1 MNKTFLEYVAEDIIS
16 KYGTDLSRIAVVFPN
31 KRAALF
37 LNEHLARLAGQPVW
51 SPAYITIS
59 DLFRQHTDLKTADP
73 IKLICD
79 IHKSFTKC
87 TGIDETLDHFYGW
100 GQLLL
105 ADFDDIDKNM
115 ADADSIFCNLKDI
128 HELDDISYLDD
139 EQKEMLARFFANF
152 SDDIDSEL
160 KKRFLSLWSHFG
172 DIYHDYN
179 RRLTE
184 QGIGY
189 EGAIYRKV
197 ANEQTL
203 HLKYDKYLFVGFN
216 LLQKVE
222 RLLFSRLMKE
232 DKAKFYWDFDEYYM
246 PSPSPLPSGGA
257 PVGGY
262 GIPAIPTQPTCSV
275 GGYGIPAIPTQPTC
289 SVGALPG
296 GYGIPA
302 IPTQPTCS
310 VGALPG
316 GALVSSAPTNL
327 NLADFPNELDNTD
340 PDIYANMRRP
350 KRIRFISSPTENA
363 QARFAS
369 NWLLENH
376 RYRAGRKTAVVMCDE
391 SILLPLMHSLPPEAD
406 KVNIT
411 SGFPL
416 AMTPVASLVMLLF
429 DLYTLGLRKKGTT
442 LNPHYL
448 KKLMAHPYAH
458 HLKGVHL
465 SQVHQEEVHQPNSPS
480 HHLTISTPHHLT
492 TSTILHHIATLIK
505 QVGIA
510 TKPEGDPLTQESVF
524 RMYTILNRLATLADS
539 GDLLVDNTTLR
550 RLVSQLVST
559 SSIPFHGEPVVGVQI
574 MGVLET
580 RNIDFDHLLLLS
592 CNEGNMPK
600 GVNDSSFI
608 PYTIRKAHHLTTID
622 NKVALYS
629 YYFHRLLQRAR
640 DITIAYN
647 NTTDNGHTGEMSR
660 FMLQLLVESGQKIN
674 HYTLT
679 AKNHPTPLMPK
690 PIQKDEA
697 TLSKLQQITRLS
709 PSALNTYIRCPLAFY
724 YQYIAH
730 IQEPHPDPETI
741 DNRLFGNIFHRA
753 AYLIYKDITDRSPL
767 IEKAHIQAYLSN
779 RTLLANVVDRAFQ
792 AEQCTPNNGLQIINR
807 EVIIQYITKLLK
819 IDQQLCPFSI
829 LAMEEE
835 AKVYTTLSFTIPSE
849 GALVGGYGIPAIP
862 TQPTCSVGALKG
874 GALVGGYGIPA
885 IPTQPTC
892 SVGALKGGALKGG
905 ALVSSAPKTSAPKTS
920 APKTSAP
927 GKQYN
932 LTIGGIIDRLDIL
945 TDRQTGKPRIRVVD
959 YKTGNQ
965 PSSPIKNIDEI
976 FDPNNIRTK
985 HSNYYLQA
993 ILYSLIVSRSKRW
1006 NPAGHPVSPALLFIK
1021 QAPATDYDPTLL
1033 IDKHPISDVTVY
1045 EEEFLTKLKHT
1056 LADIYSPDT
1065 PFTPTDDRKKCEL
1078 CPYRMLCGL

>member
-1 MNKTFLEYVAEDIIS
+1 MNKTFLEYVAEDIIG

-37 LNEHLARLAGQPVW
+37 LNEHLARIAGQPVW

-59 DLFRQHTDLKTADP
+59 DLFRQHTDLKPADP

-87 TGIDETLDHFYGW
+87 TGISETLDHFYGW

-139 EQKEMLARFFANF
+139 EQKEMLKRFFANF
-152 SDDIDSEL
+152 SDDIESEL

-197 ANEQTL
+197 ASEETL

-216 LLQKVE
+216 LIQKVE
-222 RLLFSRLMKE
+222 RVLFSRLMKE
-232 DKAKFYWDFDEYYM
+232 GKAKFYWDFDEYYM
-246 PSPSPLPSGGA
+246 PTARAQQSA
-257 PVGGY
+257 
-262 GIPAIPTQPTCSV
+262 SV
-275 GGYGIPAIPTQPTC
+275 PNNTASFAAYLT
-289 SVGALPG
+289 
-296 GYGIPA
+296 
-302 IPTQPTCS
+302 
-310 VGALPG
+310 
-316 GALVSSAPTNL
+316 
-327 NLADFPNELDNTD
+327 DFPNELDNTNR
-340 PDIYANMRRP
+340 DIYANMRRP

-369 NWLLENH
+369 NWLLEND
-376 RYRAGRKTAVVMCDE
+376 RYKAGRKTAVVMCDE
-391 SILLPLMHSLPPEAD
+391 SILLPIMHSLPPEAD

-429 DLYTLGLRKKGTT
+429 DLYTLGLRNKGTAF
-442 LNPHYL
+442 NPHYL
-448 KKLMAHPYAH
+448 KKLMAHPYAR
-458 HLKGVHL
+458 HLHEMHLNGVHSKGVHL
-465 SQVHQEEVHQPNSPS
+465 SQVHQEGSAALLQ
-480 HHLTISTPHHLT
+480 
-492 TSTILHHIATLIK
+492 HIATLVK

-510 TKPEGDPLTQESVF
+510 TKQEGDALTQESVF
-524 RMYTILNRLATLADS
+524 RMFTILNRLAALADS

-550 RLVSQLVST
+550 RLVSQLVGAA
-559 SSIPFHGEPVVGVQI
+559 SIPFHGEPVIGVQI

-580 RNIDFDHLLLLS
+580 RNIDFDNVLLLS

-608 PYTIRKAHHLTTID
+608 PYSIRKAHGLTTID
-622 NKVALYS
+622 NKVAIYS
-629 YYFHRLLQRAR
+629 YYFHRLLQRAG

-647 NTTDNGHTGEMSR
+647 NSTDNGHTGEMSR
-660 FMLQLLVESGQKIN
+660 FMLQLLVESGQKID
-674 HYTLT
+674 HYSLT
-679 AKNHPTPLMPK
+679 AKNQPSPLMPK
-690 PIQKDEA
+690 AIEKDETA
-697 TLSKLQQITRLS
+697 LSKLEEMSRLS
-709 PSALNTYIRCPLAFY
+709 PSAINTYIRCKLAFY

-730 IQEPHPDPETI
+730 IKEPDSDPETI
-741 DNRLFGNIFHRA
+741 DNRMFGNIFHRA
-753 AYLIYKDITDRSPL
+753 AYLIYKDITDHSPV

-779 RTLLANVVDRAFQ
+779 RKLLASVVDRAF
-792 AEQCTPNNGLQIINR
+792 EEEECKTNNGLQIINR
-807 EVIIQYITKLLK
+807 EVIIEYITKLLK

-835 AKVYTTLSFTIPSE
+835 AKVYTQLSFTIPS
-849 GALVGGYGIPAIP
+849 
-862 TQPTCSVGALKG
+862 
-874 GALVGGYGIPA
+874 
-885 IPTQPTC
+885 
-892 SVGALKGGALKGG
+892 GGALKGG
-905 ALVSSAPKTSAPKTS
+905 ALVSSAPDKH
-920 APKTSAP
+920 
-927 GKQYN
+927 YN
-932 LTIGGIIDRLDIL
+932 LTIGGIIDRLDAV
-945 TDRQTGKPRIRVVD
+945 TDKQTGKRRIRVVD
-959 YKTGNQ
+959 YKTGNK
-965 PSSPIKNIDEI
+965 PSSAIKSIEEVFDPKNIAS
-976 FDPNNIRTK
+976 K
-985 HSNYYLQA
+985 HSNYFLQA
-993 ILYSLIVSRSKRW
+993 ILYSLIVSRSKEW
-1006 NPAGHPVSPALLFIK
+1006 NAANDPVSPALLFIK
-1021 QAPATDYDPTLL
+1021 QAATNDYDPTLC

-1045 EEEFLTKLKHT
+1045 EEEFLTKLKET
-1056 LADIYSPDT
+1056 VADMYSPDAA
-1065 PFTPTDDRKKCEL
+1065 FTPTDDRKKCEL

>member
-1 MNKTFLEYVAEDIIS
+1 MNKTFLEYVAEDIIG

-37 LNEHLARLAGQPVW
+37 LNEHLARIAGQPVW

-59 DLFRQHTDLKTADP
+59 DLFRQHTDLKPADP

-139 EQKEMLARFFANF
+139 EQKEMLKRFFANF

-197 ANEQTL
+197 ASEETL

-216 LLQKVE
+216 LIQKVE
-222 RLLFSRLMKE
+222 RVLFSRLMKE
-232 DKAKFYWDFDEYYM
+232 GKAKFYWDFDEYYM
-246 PSPSPLPSGGA
+246 PTARAQQSA
-257 PVGGY
+257 
-262 GIPAIPTQPTCSV
+262 SV
-275 GGYGIPAIPTQPTC
+275 PNNTASFAAYLT
-289 SVGALPG
+289 
-296 GYGIPA
+296 
-302 IPTQPTCS
+302 
-310 VGALPG
+310 
-316 GALVSSAPTNL
+316 
-327 NLADFPNELDNTD
+327 DFPNELDNTD
-340 PDIYANMRRP
+340 RDIYANMRRP

-369 NWLLENH
+369 NWLLENE
-376 RYRAGRKTAVVMCDE
+376 RYKAGRKTAVVMCDE
-391 SILLPLMHSLPPEAD
+391 SILLPIMHSLPPETD

-429 DLYTLGLRKKGTT
+429 DLYTLGLRKKGTAF
-442 LNPHYL
+442 NPHYF
-448 KKLMAHPYAH
+448 KKLMAHPYARH
-458 HLKGVHL
+458 LQEVHLKEMNDVHLKGVHLKGVHL
-465 SQVHQEEVHQPNSPS
+465 SQVHQEKEMHQEGIAA
-480 HHLTISTPHHLT
+480 LLQ
-492 TSTILHHIATLIK
+492 HIATLVK

-510 TKPEGDPLTQESVF
+510 TKHEGDALTQESVF
-524 RMYTILNRLATLADS
+524 RMFTILNRLAALADS
-539 GDLLVDNTTLR
+539 DDLLVDNTTLR
-550 RLVSQLVST
+550 RLVSQLVGAA
-559 SSIPFHGEPVVGVQI
+559 SIPFHGEPVVGVQI

-580 RNIDFDHLLLLS
+580 RNIDFDNVLLLS

-608 PYTIRKAHHLTTID
+608 PYSIRKAHGLTTID
-622 NKVALYS
+622 NKVAIYS
-629 YYFHRLLQRAR
+629 YYFHRLLQRAG

-647 NTTDNGHTGEMSR
+647 NSTDNGHTGEMSR
-660 FMLQLLVESGQKIN
+660 FMLQLLVESGQKID
-674 HYTLT
+674 HYSLT
-679 AKNHPTPLMPK
+679 AKNQPTPLMPK
-690 PIQKDEA
+690 PIEKDETA
-697 TLSKLQQITRLS
+697 LSKLEEMSRLS
-709 PSALNTYIRCPLAFY
+709 PSAINTYIRCKLAFY

-730 IQEPHPDPETI
+730 IKEPDSDPETI
-741 DNRLFGNIFHRA
+741 DNRMFGNIFHRA
-753 AYLIYKDITDRSPL
+753 AYLIYKDITDHSPV

-779 RTLLANVVDRAFQ
+779 RKLLASVVDRAF
-792 AEQCTPNNGLQIINR
+792 EEEECKTNNGLQIINR
-807 EVIIQYITKLLK
+807 EVIIEYITKLLK

-835 AKVYTTLSFTIPSE
+835 AKVYTQLSFTIPS
-849 GALVGGYGIPAIP
+849 G
-862 TQPTCSVGALKG
+862 
-874 GALVGGYGIPA
+874 
-885 IPTQPTC
+885 
-892 SVGALKGGALKGG
+892 GALKGGALKGG
-905 ALVSSAPKTSAPKTS
+905 ALVSSAPDKH
-920 APKTSAP
+920 
-927 GKQYN
+927 YD
-932 LTIGGIIDRLDIL
+932 LTIGGIIDRLDAV
-945 TDRQTGKPRIRVVD
+945 TDKQTGKRRIRVVD
-959 YKTGNQ
+959 YKTGNK
-965 PSSPIKNIDEI
+965 PSSAIKSIEEVFDPKNIAS
-976 FDPNNIRTK
+976 K
-985 HSNYYLQA
+985 HSNYFLQA
-993 ILYSLIVSRSKRW
+993 ILYSLIVSRSKEW
-1006 NPAGHPVSPALLFIK
+1006 NAANDAVSPALLFIK
-1021 QAPATDYDPTLL
+1021 QAATNDYDPTLC

-1045 EEEFLTKLKHT
+1045 EEEFLTKLKET
-1056 LADIYSPDT
+1056 VADMYSPNAA
-1065 PFTPTDDRKKCEL
+1065 FTPTDDRKKCEL

>member
-1 MNKTFLEYVAEDIIS
+1 MNKTFLEYVAEDIIG

-37 LNEHLARLAGQPVW
+37 LNEHLARIAGQPVW

-59 DLFRQHTDLKTADP
+59 DLFRQHTDLKPADP

-139 EQKEMLARFFANF
+139 EQKEMLKRFFANF
-152 SDDIDSEL
+152 SDDIESEL

-197 ANEQTL
+197 ASEETL

-216 LLQKVE
+216 LIQKVE
-222 RLLFSRLMKE
+222 RVLFSRLMKE
-232 DKAKFYWDFDEYYM
+232 GKAKFYWDFDEYYM
-246 PSPSPLPSGGA
+246 PTARAQQSA
-257 PVGGY
+257 
-262 GIPAIPTQPTCSV
+262 SV
-275 GGYGIPAIPTQPTC
+275 PNNTASFAAYLT
-289 SVGALPG
+289 
-296 GYGIPA
+296 
-302 IPTQPTCS
+302 
-310 VGALPG
+310 
-316 GALVSSAPTNL
+316 
-327 NLADFPNELDNTD
+327 DFPNELDNTD
-340 PDIYANMRRP
+340 RDIYANMRRP

-369 NWLLENH
+369 NWLLEND
-376 RYRAGRKTAVVMCDE
+376 RYKAGRKTAVVMCDE
-391 SILLPLMHSLPPEAD
+391 SILLPIMHSLPPEAD

-429 DLYTLGLRKKGTT
+429 DLYTLGLRKKGTAF
-442 LNPHYL
+442 NPHYL
-448 KKLMAHPYAH
+448 KKLMAHPYARH
-458 HLKGVHL
+458 LQEVHLKGVHL
-465 SQVHQEEVHQPNSPS
+465 SQVHQEGSAALLQ
-480 HHLTISTPHHLT
+480 
-492 TSTILHHIATLIK
+492 HIATLVK

-510 TKPEGDPLTQESVF
+510 TKQEGDALTQESVF
-524 RMYTILNRLATLADS
+524 RMFTILNRLAALADS

-550 RLVSQLVST
+550 RLVSQLVGAA
-559 SSIPFHGEPVVGVQI
+559 SIPFHGEPVVGVQI

-580 RNIDFDHLLLLS
+580 RNIDFDNVLLLS

-608 PYTIRKAHHLTTID
+608 PYSIRKAHGLTTID
-622 NKVALYS
+622 NKVAIYS
-629 YYFHRLLQRAR
+629 YYFHRLLQRAG

-647 NTTDNGHTGEMSR
+647 NSTDNGHTGEMSR
-660 FMLQLLVESGQKIN
+660 LMLQLLVESGQKID
-674 HYTLT
+674 HYSLT
-679 AKNHPTPLMPK
+679 AKNQPSPLMPK
-690 PIQKDEA
+690 PIEKDETA
-697 TLSKLQQITRLS
+697 LSKLEEMSRLS
-709 PSALNTYIRCPLAFY
+709 PSAINTYIRCKLAFY

-730 IQEPHPDPETI
+730 IKEPDSDPETI
-741 DNRLFGNIFHRA
+741 DNRMFGNIFHRA
-753 AYLIYKDITDRSPL
+753 AYLIYKDITDHSPV
-767 IEKAHIQAYLSN
+767 IEKTHIQAYLSN
-779 RTLLANVVDRAFQ
+779 RKLLASVVDRAF
-792 AEQCTPNNGLQIINR
+792 EEEECKTNNGLQIINR
-807 EVIIQYITKLLK
+807 EVIIEYVTKLLK

-835 AKVYTTLSFTIPSE
+835 AKVYTQLSFTIP
-849 GALVGGYGIPAIP
+849 L
-862 TQPTCSVGALKG
+862 
-874 GALVGGYGIPA
+874 
-885 IPTQPTC
+885 
-892 SVGALKGGALKGG
+892 GG
-905 ALVSSAPKTSAPKTS
+905 ALVSSAPT
-920 APKTSAP
+920 
-927 GKQYN
+927 KQYN
-932 LTIGGIIDRLDIL
+932 LTIGGIIDRLDAV
-945 TDRQTGKPRIRVVD
+945 TDKQTGKRRIRVVD
-959 YKTGNQ
+959 YKTGNK
-965 PSSPIKNIDEI
+965 PSSAIKSIEEVFDPKNIAS
-976 FDPNNIRTK
+976 K
-985 HSNYYLQA
+985 HSNYFLQA
-993 ILYSLIVSRSKRW
+993 ILYSLIVSRSKEW
-1006 NPAGHPVSPALLFIK
+1006 NAANDAVSPALLFIK
-1021 QAPATDYDPTLL
+1021 QAATNDYDPTLC

-1045 EEEFLTKLKHT
+1045 EEEFLTKLKET
-1056 LADIYSPDT
+1056 VADMYSPDAA
-1065 PFTPTDDRKKCEL
+1065 FTPTDDRKKCEL

>member
-1 MNKTFLEYVAEDIIS
+1 MNKTFLEYVAEDIIG

-37 LNEHLARLAGQPVW
+37 LNEHLARIAGQPVW

-59 DLFRQHTDLKTADP
+59 DLFRQHTDLKPADP

-115 ADADSIFCNLKDI
+115 ADADNIFCNLKDI

-139 EQKEMLARFFANF
+139 EQKEMLKRFFANF
-152 SDDIDSEL
+152 SDDIESEL

-197 ANEQTL
+197 ASEETL

-216 LLQKVE
+216 LIQKVE
-222 RLLFSRLMKE
+222 RVLFSRLMKE
-232 DKAKFYWDFDEYYM
+232 GKAKFYWDFDEYYM
-246 PSPSPLPSGGA
+246 PTARAQQSA
-257 PVGGY
+257 
-262 GIPAIPTQPTCSV
+262 SV
-275 GGYGIPAIPTQPTC
+275 PNNTASFAAYLT
-289 SVGALPG
+289 
-296 GYGIPA
+296 
-302 IPTQPTCS
+302 
-310 VGALPG
+310 
-316 GALVSSAPTNL
+316 
-327 NLADFPNELDNTD
+327 DFPNELDNTD
-340 PDIYANMRRP
+340 RDIYANMRRP

-369 NWLLENH
+369 NWLLEND
-376 RYRAGRKTAVVMCDE
+376 RYKAGRKTAVVMCDE
-391 SILLPLMHSLPPEAD
+391 SILLPIMHSLPPEAD

-429 DLYTLGLRKKGTT
+429 DLYTLGLRKKGTAF
-442 LNPHYL
+442 NPHYL
-448 KKLMAHPYAH
+448 KKLMAHPYARH
-458 HLKGVHL
+458 LQEAQLKEVHLKGVHL
-465 SQVHQEEVHQPNSPS
+465 SQVHQEESATLLQ
-480 HHLTISTPHHLT
+480 
-492 TSTILHHIATLIK
+492 HIATLVK

-510 TKPEGDPLTQESVF
+510 TKQEGDALTQESVF
-524 RMYTILNRLATLADS
+524 RMFTILNRLAALADS

-550 RLVSQLVST
+550 RLVSQLVGAA
-559 SSIPFHGEPVVGVQI
+559 SIPFHGEPVIGVQI

-580 RNIDFDHLLLLS
+580 RNIDFDNVLLLS

-608 PYTIRKAHHLTTID
+608 PYSIRKAHGLTTID
-622 NKVALYS
+622 NKVAIYS
-629 YYFHRLLQRAR
+629 YYFHRLLQRAG

-647 NTTDNGHTGEMSR
+647 NSTDNGHTGEMSR
-660 FMLQLLVESGQKIN
+660 FMLQLLVESGQKID
-674 HYTLT
+674 HYSLT
-679 AKNHPTPLMPK
+679 AKNQPSPLMPK
-690 PIQKDEA
+690 AIEKDETA
-697 TLSKLQQITRLS
+697 LSKLEEMSRLS
-709 PSALNTYIRCPLAFY
+709 PSAINTYIRCKLAFY

-730 IQEPHPDPETI
+730 IKEPDSDPETI
-741 DNRLFGNIFHRA
+741 DNRMFGNIFHRA
-753 AYLIYKDITDRSPL
+753 AYLIYKDITDHSPV

-779 RTLLANVVDRAFQ
+779 RKLLASVVDRAF
-792 AEQCTPNNGLQIINR
+792 EEEECKTNNGLQIINR
-807 EVIIQYITKLLK
+807 EVIIEYITKLLK

-835 AKVYTTLSFTIPSE
+835 AKVYTQLSFTIPS
-849 GALVGGYGIPAIP
+849 
-862 TQPTCSVGALKG
+862 
-874 GALVGGYGIPA
+874 
-885 IPTQPTC
+885 
-892 SVGALKGGALKGG
+892 GGALKGG
-905 ALVSSAPKTSAPKTS
+905 ALVSSAPT
-920 APKTSAP
+920 
-927 GKQYN
+927 KQYS
-932 LTIGGIIDRLDIL
+932 LTIGGIIDRLDAV
-945 TDRQTGKPRIRVVD
+945 TDKQTGKRRIRVVD
-959 YKTGNQ
+959 YKTGNK
-965 PSSPIKNIDEI
+965 PSSAIKSIEEVFDPKNIAS
-976 FDPNNIRTK
+976 K
-985 HSNYYLQA
+985 HSNYFLQA
-993 ILYSLIVSRSKRW
+993 ILYSLIVSGSKEW
-1006 NPAGHPVSPALLFIK
+1006 NAANDPVSPALLFIK
-1021 QAPATDYDPTLL
+1021 QAATNDYDPTLC

-1045 EEEFLTKLKHT
+1045 EEEFLTKLKET
-1056 LADIYSPDT
+1056 VADMYSPDAA
-1065 PFTPTDDRKKCEL
+1065 FTPTDDRKKCEL

>member
-1 MNKTFLEYVAEDIIS
+1 MNKTFLEYVAEDIIG

-115 ADADSIFCNLKDI
+115 ADANSIFCNLKDI

-139 EQKEMLARFFANF
+139 EQKEMLKRFFANF
-152 SDDIDSEL
+152 SDDIESEL

-197 ANEQTL
+197 ASEETL

-216 LLQKVE
+216 LIQKVE
-222 RLLFSRLMKE
+222 RVLFSRLMKE
-232 DKAKFYWDFDEYYM
+232 GKAKFYWDFDEYYM
-246 PSPSPLPSGGA
+246 PTARAQQSA
-257 PVGGY
+257 
-262 GIPAIPTQPTCSV
+262 SV
-275 GGYGIPAIPTQPTC
+275 PNNTASFAAYLT
-289 SVGALPG
+289 
-296 GYGIPA
+296 
-302 IPTQPTCS
+302 
-310 VGALPG
+310 
-316 GALVSSAPTNL
+316 
-327 NLADFPNELDNTD
+327 DFPNELDNTD
-340 PDIYANMRRP
+340 RDIYANMRRP

-369 NWLLENH
+369 NWLLEND
-376 RYRAGRKTAVVMCDE
+376 RYKAGRKTAVVMCDE
-391 SILLPLMHSLPPEAD
+391 SILLPIMHSLPPEAD

-429 DLYTLGLRKKGTT
+429 DLYTLGLRKKGTAF
-442 LNPHYL
+442 NPHYL
-448 KKLMAHPYAH
+448 KKLMAHPYARH
-458 HLKGVHL
+458 LQEAHLKEMNDVHLKGVHLKGVHL
-465 SQVHQEEVHQPNSPS
+465 SQVHQEKEMPQEGIAA
-480 HHLTISTPHHLT
+480 LLQ
-492 TSTILHHIATLIK
+492 HIATLMK

-510 TKPEGDPLTQESVF
+510 TKQEGDALTQESVF
-524 RMYTILNRLATLADS
+524 RMFTILNRLAALADS

-550 RLVSQLVST
+550 RLVSQLVGAA
-559 SSIPFHGEPVVGVQI
+559 SIPFHGEPVIGVQI

-580 RNIDFDHLLLLS
+580 RNIDFDNVLLLS

-608 PYTIRKAHHLTTID
+608 PYSIRKAHGLTTID
-622 NKVALYS
+622 NKVAIYS
-629 YYFHRLLQRAR
+629 YYFHRLLQRAG

-647 NTTDNGHTGEMSR
+647 NSTDDGHTGEMSR
-660 FMLQLLVESGQKIN
+660 FMLQLLVESGQKID
-674 HYTLT
+674 HYSLT
-679 AKNHPTPLMPK
+679 AKNQPTPLMPK
-690 PIQKDEA
+690 AIEKDETA
-697 TLSKLQQITRLS
+697 LSKLEEMSRLS
-709 PSALNTYIRCPLAFY
+709 PSAINTYIRCKLAFY

-730 IQEPHPDPETI
+730 IKEPDSDPETI
-741 DNRLFGNIFHRA
+741 DNRMFGNIFHRA
-753 AYLIYKDITDRSPL
+753 AYLIYKDITDHSPV

-779 RTLLANVVDRAFQ
+779 RKLLASVVDRAF
-792 AEQCTPNNGLQIINR
+792 EEEECKTNNGLQIINR
-807 EVIIQYITKLLK
+807 EVIIEYITKLLK

-835 AKVYTTLSFTIPSE
+835 AKVYTQLSFTIPS
-849 GALVGGYGIPAIP
+849 
-862 TQPTCSVGALKG
+862 
-874 GALVGGYGIPA
+874 
-885 IPTQPTC
+885 
-892 SVGALKGGALKGG
+892 GGALKGG
-905 ALVSSAPKTSAPKTS
+905 ALVSSAPDKH
-920 APKTSAP
+920 
-927 GKQYN
+927 YN
-932 LTIGGIIDRLDIL
+932 LTIGGIIDRLDAV
-945 TDRQTGKPRIRVVD
+945 TDKQTGKRRIRVVD
-959 YKTGNQ
+959 YKTGNK
-965 PSSPIKNIDEI
+965 PSSAIKSIEEVFDPKNIAS
-976 FDPNNIRTK
+976 K
-985 HSNYYLQA
+985 HSNYFLQA
-993 ILYSLIVSRSKRW
+993 ILYSLIVSRSKEW
-1006 NPAGHPVSPALLFIK
+1006 NAANDAVSPALLFIK
-1021 QAPATDYDPTLL
+1021 QAATNDYDPTLC

-1045 EEEFLTKLKHT
+1045 EEEFLTKLKET
-1056 LADIYSPDT
+1056 VADMYSPDAA
-1065 PFTPTDDRKKCEL
+1065 FTPTDDRKKCEL

>member
-1 MNKTFLEYVAEDIIS
+1 MNKTFLEYVAEDIIG

-37 LNEHLARLAGQPVW
+37 LNEHLARIAGQPVW

-59 DLFRQHTDLKTADP
+59 DLFRQHTDLKPADP

-139 EQKEMLARFFANF
+139 EQKEMLKRFFANF
-152 SDDIDSEL
+152 SDDIESEL

-197 ANEQTL
+197 ASEETL

-216 LLQKVE
+216 LIQKVE
-222 RLLFSRLMKE
+222 RVLFSRLMKE
-232 DKAKFYWDFDEYYM
+232 GKAKFYWDFDEYYM
-246 PSPSPLPSGGA
+246 PTARAQQSA
-257 PVGGY
+257 
-262 GIPAIPTQPTCSV
+262 SV
-275 GGYGIPAIPTQPTC
+275 PNNTASFAAYLT
-289 SVGALPG
+289 
-296 GYGIPA
+296 
-302 IPTQPTCS
+302 
-310 VGALPG
+310 
-316 GALVSSAPTNL
+316 
-327 NLADFPNELDNTD
+327 DFPNELDNTD
-340 PDIYANMRRP
+340 RDIYANMRRP

-369 NWLLENH
+369 NWLLEND
-376 RYRAGRKTAVVMCDE
+376 RYKAGRKTAVVMCDE
-391 SILLPLMHSLPPEAD
+391 SILLPIMHSLPPEAD

-429 DLYTLGLRKKGTT
+429 DLYTLGLRKKGTAF
-442 LNPHYL
+442 NPHYM
-448 KKLMAHPYAH
+448 KKLMAHPYAR
-458 HLKGVHL
+458 HLQEVHLKGVHLKGVHSKGVHL
-465 SQVHQEEVHQPNSPS
+465 SQVHQEGSAALLQ
-480 HHLTISTPHHLT
+480 
-492 TSTILHHIATLIK
+492 HIATLVK

-510 TKPEGDPLTQESVF
+510 TKQEGDALTQESVF
-524 RMYTILNRLATLADS
+524 RMFTILNRLAALADS

-550 RLVSQLVST
+550 RLVSQLVGAA
-559 SSIPFHGEPVVGVQI
+559 SIPFHGEPVVGVQI

-580 RNIDFDHLLLLS
+580 RNIDFDNVLLLS

-608 PYTIRKAHHLTTID
+608 PYSIRKAYGLTTID
-622 NKVALYS
+622 NKVAIYS
-629 YYFHRLLQRAR
+629 YYFHRLLQRAG

-647 NTTDNGHTGEMSR
+647 NSTDNGHTGEMSR
-660 FMLQLLVESGQKIN
+660 FMLQLLVESGQKID
-674 HYTLT
+674 HYSLT
-679 AKNHPTPLMPK
+679 AKNQPSPLMPK
-690 PIQKDEA
+690 AIEKDEA
-697 TLSKLQQITRLS
+697 AIGKLEEMSKLS
-709 PSALNTYIRCPLAFY
+709 PSAINTYIRCKLAFY

-730 IQEPHPDPETI
+730 IKEPDSDPETI
-741 DNRLFGNIFHRA
+741 DNRMFGNIFHRA
-753 AYLIYKDITDRSPL
+753 AYLIYKDITDHSPV

-779 RTLLANVVDRAFQ
+779 RKLLASVVDRAF
-792 AEQCTPNNGLQIINR
+792 EEEECKTNNGLQIINR
-807 EVIIQYITKLLK
+807 EVIIEYITKLLK

-835 AKVYTTLSFTIPSE
+835 AKVYTQLSFTTPS
-849 GALVGGYGIPAIP
+849 
-862 TQPTCSVGALKG
+862 
-874 GALVGGYGIPA
+874 
-885 IPTQPTC
+885 
-892 SVGALKGGALKGG
+892 GGALKGG
-905 ALVSSAPKTSAPKTS
+905 ALVSSAPT
-920 APKTSAP
+920 
-927 GKQYN
+927 KQYN
-932 LTIGGIIDRLDIL
+932 LTIGGIIDRLDVV
-945 TDRQTGKPRIRVVD
+945 TDKQTGKRRIRVVD
-959 YKTGNQ
+959 YKTGNK
-965 PSSPIKNIDEI
+965 PSSAIKSIEEVFDPKNIAS
-976 FDPNNIRTK
+976 K
-985 HSNYYLQA
+985 HSNYFLQA
-993 ILYSLIVSRSKRW
+993 ILYSLIVSRSKEW
-1006 NPAGHPVSPALLFIK
+1006 NAANDPVSPALLFIK
-1021 QAPATDYDPTLL
+1021 QAATNDYDPTLC

-1045 EEEFLTKLKHT
+1045 EEEFLTKLKET
-1056 LADIYSPDT
+1056 VADMYSPDAA
-1065 PFTPTDDRKKCEL
+1065 FTPTDDRKKCEL

>member
-37 LNEHLARLAGQPVW
+37 LNEHLARIAGQPVW

-128 HELDDISYLDD
+128 HELDDISYLDN

-197 ANEQTL
+197 ASEQTL

-222 RLLFSRLMKE
+222 RVLFSRLMK
-232 DKAKFYWDFDEYYM
+232 DGKAKFYWDFDEYYM
-246 PSPSPLPSGGA
+246 PSPSHHLTTSPSQHLSGGA
-257 PVGGY
+257 LVGGY
-262 GIPAIPTQPTCSV
+262 C
-275 GGYGIPAIPTQPTC
+275 
-289 SVGALPG
+289 
-296 GYGIPA
+296 IPA

-340 PDIYANMRRP
+340 RDIYANMRRP

-363 QARFAS
+363 QARFAA

-429 DLYTLGLRKKGTT
+429 DLYTLGLRKKGTA

-448 KKLMAHPYAH
+448 KKLMAHPYARH
-458 HLKGVHL
+458 LQEMQLKEMHLKGVHL
-465 SQVHQEEVHQPNSPS
+465 SQVHQEKEMHQEGIAA
-480 HHLTISTPHHLT
+480 L
-492 TSTILHHIATLIK
+492 LHHSATLIK

-510 TKPEGDPLTQESVF
+510 TKPDGDPLTQESVF

-550 RLVSQLVST
+550 RLVSQLVSS

-600 GVNDSSFI
+600 GINDSSFI

-647 NTTDNGHTGEMSR
+647 NSTDNGHTGEMSR
-660 FMLQLLVESGQKIN
+660 FMLQLLVESGQNID
-674 HYTLT
+674 HYSLT

-697 TLSKLQQITRLS
+697 TLSKLQEITRLS

-819 IDQQLCPFSI
+819 IDQLLCPFSI

-835 AKVYTTLSFTIPSE
+835 AKVYTSLSFTIPSG

-874 GALVGGYGIPA
+874 GALV
-885 IPTQPTC
+885 
-892 SVGALKGGALKGG
+892 
-905 ALVSSAPKTSAPKTS
+905 SSAPTKTHHI
-920 APKTSAP
+920 
-927 GKQYN
+927 
-932 LTIGGIIDRLDIL
+932 TIGGIIDRLDIL
-945 TDRQTGKPRIRVVD
+945 TDKQTGKPRIRVVD

-976 FDPNNIRTK
+976 FDPNNIRSK

-1021 QAPATDYDPTLL
+1021 QAPANHYDPTLH

>member
-197 ANEQTL
+197 ASEQTL

-232 DKAKFYWDFDEYYM
+232 GKAKFYWDFDEYYM
-246 PSPSPLPSGGA
+246 PSPSHHLTTSPSHHLNTS
-257 PVGGY
+257 PSQHLTTS
-262 GIPAIPTQPTCSV
+262 PSQHLS
-275 GGYGIPAIPTQPTC
+275 
-289 SVGALPG
+289 
-296 GYGIPA
+296 
-302 IPTQPTCS
+302 
-310 VGALPG
+310 G
-316 GALVSSAPTNL
+316 GALVSSAPTNLTTSPSQHL

-340 PDIYANMRRP
+340 RDIYANMRRP

-369 NWLLENH
+369 NWLLENE
-376 RYRAGRKTAVVMCDE
+376 RYKAGRKTAVVMCDE
-391 SILLPLMHSLPPEAD
+391 SILLPIMHSLPPEAD

-429 DLYTLGLRKKGTT
+429 DLYTLGLRKKGTAF
-442 LNPHYL
+442 NPHYL

-458 HLKGVHL
+458 HLTISTPHHL
-465 SQVHQEEVHQPNSPS
+465 TISPS
-480 HHLTISTPHHLT
+480 HHLTISP
-492 TSTILHHIATLIK
+492 ILHHIATLIK

-510 TKPEGDPLTQESVF
+510 TKPEGDALTQESVF

-539 GDLLVDNTTLR
+539 GDLLIDNTTLR
-550 RLVSQLVST
+550 RLVSQLVSS

-600 GVNDSSFI
+600 GINDSSFI

-629 YYFHRLLQRAR
+629 YYFHRLLQRAG

-647 NTTDNGHTGEMSR
+647 NSTDNGHTGEMSR
-660 FMLQLLVESGQKIN
+660 FMLQLLVESGQKID
-674 HYTLT
+674 HYSLT
-679 AKNHPTPLMPK
+679 AKNQPTPLMPK

-697 TLSKLQQITRLS
+697 TLSKLEEMSRLS
-709 PSALNTYIRCPLAFY
+709 PSAINTYIRCPLAFY

-730 IQEPHPDPETI
+730 IKEPDSDPETI
-741 DNRLFGNIFHRA
+741 DNRMFGNIFHRA

-767 IEKAHIQAYLSN
+767 VEKTHIQAYLSN
-779 RTLLANVVDRAFQ
+779 RTLLANVVDRAFE

-835 AKVYTTLSFTIPSE
+835 AKVYTSLSFTTPPSHH
-849 GALVGGYGIPAIP
+849 L
-862 TQPTCSVGALKG
+862 T
-874 GALVGGYGIPA
+874 
-885 IPTQPTC
+885 
-892 SVGALKGGALKGG
+892 
-905 ALVSSAPKTSAPKTS
+905 TSPS
-920 APKTSAP
+920 HH
-927 GKQYN
+927 
-932 LTIGGIIDRLDIL
+932 LITIGGIIDRLDIL
-945 TDRQTGKPRIRVVD
+945 TDKQTGKPRIRVVD

-976 FDPNNIRTK
+976 FDPNNIRSK

-1006 NPAGHPVSPALLFIK
+1006 NPADHPVSPALLFIK
-1021 QAPATDYDPTLL
+1021 QAPANHYDPTLL

-1045 EEEFLTKLKHT
+1045 EEEFLTKLKET
-1056 LADIYSPDT
+1056 LADMYSPNAA
-1065 PFTPTDDRKKCEL
+1065 FTPTDDRKKCEL

>member
-1 MNKTFLEYVAEDIIS
+1 MNKTFLEYVAEDIIG

-37 LNEHLARLAGQPVW
+37 LNEHLARIAGQPVW

-59 DLFRQHTDLKTADP
+59 DLFRQHTDLKPADP

-139 EQKEMLARFFANF
+139 EQKEMLKRFFANF
-152 SDDIDSEL
+152 SDDIESEL

-197 ANEQTL
+197 ASEETL

-216 LLQKVE
+216 LIQKVE
-222 RLLFSRLMKE
+222 RVLFSRLMKE
-232 DKAKFYWDFDEYYM
+232 GKAKFYWDFDEYYM
-246 PSPSPLPSGGA
+246 PTARAQQSA
-257 PVGGY
+257 
-262 GIPAIPTQPTCSV
+262 SV
-275 GGYGIPAIPTQPTC
+275 PNNTASFAAYLT
-289 SVGALPG
+289 
-296 GYGIPA
+296 
-302 IPTQPTCS
+302 
-310 VGALPG
+310 
-316 GALVSSAPTNL
+316 
-327 NLADFPNELDNTD
+327 DFPNELDNTD
-340 PDIYANMRRP
+340 RDIYANMRRP

-369 NWLLENH
+369 NWLLEND
-376 RYRAGRKTAVVMCDE
+376 RYKAGRKTAVVMCDE
-391 SILLPLMHSLPPEAD
+391 SILLPIMHSLPPEAD

-416 AMTPVASLVMLLF
+416 AMTPIASLVMLLF
-429 DLYTLGLRKKGTT
+429 DLYTLGLRKKGTAF
-442 LNPHYL
+442 NPHYL
-448 KKLMAHPYAH
+448 KKLMAHPYAR
-458 HLKGVHL
+458 HLQEVHLKGVHSKGVHL
-465 SQVHQEEVHQPNSPS
+465 SQVHQPNSTSAQPTTQ
-480 HHLTISTPHHLT
+480 HSTFNTQH
-492 TSTILHHIATLIK
+492 SILQHIASLVK

-510 TKPEGDPLTQESVF
+510 TKQEGDALTQESVF
-524 RMYTILNRLATLADS
+524 RMFTILNRLAALADS

-550 RLVSQLVST
+550 RLVSQLVGAA
-559 SSIPFHGEPVVGVQI
+559 SIPFHGEPVIGVQI

-580 RNIDFDHLLLLS
+580 RNIDFDNVLLLS

-608 PYTIRKAHHLTTID
+608 PYSIRKAHGLTTID
-622 NKVALYS
+622 NKVAIYS
-629 YYFHRLLQRAR
+629 YYFHRLLQRAG

-647 NTTDNGHTGEMSR
+647 NSTDNGHTGEMSR
-660 FMLQLLVESGQKIN
+660 FMLQLLVESGQKID
-674 HYTLT
+674 HYSLT
-679 AKNHPTPLMPK
+679 AKNQPTPLMPK
-690 PIQKDEA
+690 AIEKDETA
-697 TLSKLQQITRLS
+697 LSKLEEMSRLS
-709 PSALNTYIRCPLAFY
+709 PSAINTYIRCKLAFY

-730 IQEPHPDPETI
+730 IKEPDSDPETI
-741 DNRLFGNIFHRA
+741 DNRMFGNIFHRA
-753 AYLIYKDITDRSPL
+753 AYLIYKDITDHSPV

-779 RTLLANVVDRAFQ
+779 RKLLASVVDRAF
-792 AEQCTPNNGLQIINR
+792 EEEECKTNNGLQIINR
-807 EVIIQYITKLLK
+807 EVIIEYITKLLK

-835 AKVYTTLSFTIPSE
+835 AKVYTQLSFTIPS
-849 GALVGGYGIPAIP
+849 G
-862 TQPTCSVGALKG
+862 GALKE
-874 GALVGGYGIPA
+874 
-885 IPTQPTC
+885 
-892 SVGALKGGALKGG
+892 GALKGG
-905 ALVSSAPKTSAPKTS
+905 ALVSSAPDKHYS
-920 APKTSAP
+920 
-927 GKQYN
+927 
-932 LTIGGIIDRLDIL
+932 LTIGGIIDRLDAI
-945 TDRQTGKPRIRVVD
+945 TDKQTGKRRIRVVD
-959 YKTGNQ
+959 YKTGNK
-965 PSSPIKNIDEI
+965 PSSAIKSIEEVFDPKNIAS
-976 FDPNNIRTK
+976 K
-985 HSNYYLQA
+985 HSNYFLQA
-993 ILYSLIVSRSKRW
+993 ILYSLIVSRSKEW
-1006 NPAGHPVSPALLFIK
+1006 NAANDAVSPALLFIK
-1021 QAPATDYDPTLL
+1021 QAATNDYDPTLC

-1045 EEEFLTKLKHT
+1045 EEEFLTKLKET
-1056 LADIYSPDT
+1056 VADMYSPDAA
-1065 PFTPTDDRKKCEL
+1065 FTPTDDRKKCEL

>member
-37 LNEHLARLAGQPVW
+37 LNEHLARIAGQPVW

-197 ANEQTL
+197 ASEQTL

-222 RLLFSRLMKE
+222 RVLFSRLMKE
-232 DKAKFYWDFDEYYM
+232 GKAKFYWDFDEYYM
-246 PSPSPLPSGGA
+246 PSPSQHLNTSPSQHLNTSPSPLPSGGA
-257 PVGGY
+257 LVSSAPRTS
-262 GIPAIPTQPTCSV
+262 APTNLTTSPSQHLS
-275 GGYGIPAIPTQPTC
+275 
-289 SVGALPG
+289 
-296 GYGIPA
+296 
-302 IPTQPTCS
+302 
-310 VGALPG
+310 G

-327 NLADFPNELDNTD
+327 NLSDFPNELDNTD
-340 PDIYANMRRP
+340 RDIYANMCRP

-376 RYRAGRKTAVVMCDE
+376 RYRAGRKTAIVMCDE
-391 SILLPLMHSLPPEAD
+391 SILLPIMHSLPPEAD

-429 DLYTLGLRKKGTT
+429 DLYTLGLRKKGTAF
-442 LNPHYL
+442 NPHYL
-448 KKLMAHPYAH
+448 KKLMAHPYAR

-480 HHLTISTPHHLT
+480 HHLNTSTPHHLT

-550 RLVSQLVST
+550 RLVSQLVSS

-600 GVNDSSFI
+600 GINDSSFI

-622 NKVALYS
+622 NKVAIYS

-647 NTTDNGHTGEMSR
+647 NSTDNGHTGEMSR

-674 HYTLT
+674 HYCLT

-690 PIQKDEA
+690 PIQKDE
-697 TLSKLQQITRLS
+697 TVLSKLQQISQLS

-730 IQEPHPDPETI
+730 IQEPDSDPETI

-767 IEKAHIQAYLSN
+767 VEKAHIQAYLSN
-779 RTLLANVVDRAFQ
+779 RTLLTNVVDRAFQ

-835 AKVYTTLSFTIPSE
+835 AKVYTSLSFTTSPSHH
-849 GALVGGYGIPAIP
+849 L
-862 TQPTCSVGALKG
+862 T
-874 GALVGGYGIPA
+874 
-885 IPTQPTC
+885 
-892 SVGALKGGALKGG
+892 
-905 ALVSSAPKTSAPKTS
+905 TSPS
-920 APKTSAP
+920 HHH
-927 GKQYN
+927 
-932 LTIGGIIDRLDIL
+932 LTIGGIIDRLDVV
-945 TDRQTGKPRIRVVD
+945 TDKQTGKRRIRVVD
-959 YKTGNQ
+959 YKTGNK
-965 PSSPIKNIDEI
+965 PSSAIKSIEEVFDPKNIAS
-976 FDPNNIRTK
+976 K
-985 HSNYYLQA
+985 HSNYFLQA
-993 ILYSLIVSRSKRW
+993 ILYSLIVSRSKEW
-1006 NPAGHPVSPALLFIK
+1006 NAANDAVSPALLFIK
-1021 QAPATDYDPTLL
+1021 QAATNDYDPTLC

-1045 EEEFLTKLKHT
+1045 EEEFLTKLKET
-1056 LADIYSPDT
+1056 VADMYSPDAA
-1065 PFTPTDDRKKCEL
+1065 FTPTDDRKKCEL

>member
-197 ANEQTL
+197 ASEQTL

-222 RLLFSRLMKE
+222 RVLFSRLMKE
-232 DKAKFYWDFDEYYM
+232 GKAKFYWDFDEYYM
-246 PSPSPLPSGGA
+246 PSPSHHLTTSPSHHL
-257 PVGGY
+257 
-262 GIPAIPTQPTCSV
+262 S
-275 GGYGIPAIPTQPTC
+275 
-289 SVGALPG
+289 
-296 GYGIPA
+296 
-302 IPTQPTCS
+302 
-310 VGALPG
+310 G

-327 NLADFPNELDNTD
+327 TTSPSQHLNISDFPNELDNTD

-363 QARFAS
+363 QARFAA

-391 SILLPLMHSLPPEAD
+391 SILLPIMHSLPPEAD

-429 DLYTLGLRKKGTT
+429 DLYTLGLRKKGTA

-458 HLKGVHL
+458 HLQEVHLKGVHL
-465 SQVHQEEVHQPNSPS
+465 SQVHQEEQVHQPNSPS
-480 HHLTISTPHHLT
+480 HHLT

-600 GVNDSSFI
+600 GINDSSFI
-608 PYTIRKAHHLTTID
+608 PYSIRKAHGLTTID

-647 NTTDNGHTGEMSR
+647 NSTDNGHTGEMSR
-660 FMLQLLVESGQKIN
+660 FMLQLLVESGQKID
-674 HYTLT
+674 YYSLT
-679 AKNHPTPLMPK
+679 AKNQPTPLMPK
-690 PIQKDEA
+690 PIEKDETA
-697 TLSKLQQITRLS
+697 LSKLEEMSRLS
-709 PSALNTYIRCPLAFY
+709 PSAINTYIRCKLAFY

-730 IQEPHPDPETI
+730 IKEPDSDPETI
-741 DNRLFGNIFHRA
+741 DNRMFGNIFHRA
-753 AYLIYKDITDRSPL
+753 AYLIYKDISDHSPV

-779 RTLLANVVDRAFQ
+779 RTLLANVVDRAF
-792 AEQCTPNNGLQIINR
+792 EEEECKTNNGLQIINR

-835 AKVYTTLSFTIPSE
+835 AKVYTQLSFTTTPSHH
-849 GALVGGYGIPAIP
+849 L
-862 TQPTCSVGALKG
+862 T
-874 GALVGGYGIPA
+874 
-885 IPTQPTC
+885 
-892 SVGALKGGALKGG
+892 
-905 ALVSSAPKTSAPKTS
+905 TSPS
-920 APKTSAP
+920 HHH
-927 GKQYN
+927 

-945 TDRQTGKPRIRVVD
+945 TDKQTGKPRIRVVD

-965 PSSPIKNIDEI
+965 PSSPIKSIDEI

-1006 NPAGHPVSPALLFIK
+1006 NPADHPVSPALLFIK
-1021 QAPATDYDPTLL
+1021 QAPANHYDPTLC

>member
-1 MNKTFLEYVAEDIIS
+1 MNKTFLEYVAEDIIG

-37 LNEHLARLAGQPVW
+37 LNEHLARIAGQPVW

-59 DLFRQHTDLKTADP
+59 DLFRQHTDLKPADP

-197 ANEQTL
+197 ASEETL

-222 RLLFSRLMKE
+222 RVLFSRLMKE
-232 DKAKFYWDFDEYYM
+232 GKAKFYWDFDEYYM
-246 PSPSPLPSGGA
+246 SSTIGNEECGMRNEELSATPMKNSSMNNSLNTPHSTFHTPHSTSA
-257 PVGGY
+257 
-262 GIPAIPTQPTCSV
+262 QPTIQHSTFN
-275 GGYGIPAIPTQPTC
+275 IQHST
-289 SVGALPG
+289 L
-296 GYGIPA
+296 
-302 IPTQPTCS
+302 
-310 VGALPG
+310 
-316 GALVSSAPTNL
+316 
-327 NLADFPNELDNTD
+327 DFPNELDNTD

-350 KRIRFISSPTENA
+350 KHIRFISSPTENA
-363 QARFAS
+363 QARFAA

-429 DLYTLGLRKKGTT
+429 DLYTLGLRKKGTA

-448 KKLMAHPYAH
+448 KKLMAHPYAR
-458 HLKGVHL
+458 HLQEVHL
-465 SQVHQEEVHQPNSPS
+465 SPLGFCRLPEQEVHQPNSTLDNSSSAQP
-480 HHLTISTPHHLT
+480 TIQHSTFNTQH
-492 TSTILHHIATLIK
+492 SILHHIATLIK

-510 TKPEGDPLTQESVF
+510 TKPEGDALTQESVF
-524 RMYTILNRLATLADS
+524 RMFTILNRLATLADS

-550 RLVSQLVST
+550 RLVSQLVSS

-622 NKVALYS
+622 NKLALYS
-629 YYFHRLLQRAR
+629 YYFHRLLQRAG

-647 NTTDNGHTGEMSR
+647 NSTDNGHTGEMSR
-660 FMLQLLVESGQKIN
+660 FMLQLLVESGQKID
-674 HYTLT
+674 HYSLT

-697 TLSKLQQITRLS
+697 TLSKLQEITRLS

-741 DNRLFGNIFHRA
+741 DNRMFGNIFHRA

-779 RTLLANVVDRAFQ
+779 RTLLANAVDRAFQ

-835 AKVYTTLSFTIPSE
+835 AKVYTQLSFTIPS
-849 GALVGGYGIPAIP
+849 
-862 TQPTCSVGALKG
+862 
-874 GALVGGYGIPA
+874 
-885 IPTQPTC
+885 
-892 SVGALKGGALKGG
+892 GG
-905 ALVSSAPKTSAPKTS
+905 ALVSSAPT
-920 APKTSAP
+920 
-927 GKQYN
+927 KQYN
-932 LTIGGIIDRLDIL
+932 LTIGGIIDRLDAV
-945 TDRQTGKPRIRVVD
+945 TDKQTGKPRIRVVD

-976 FDPNNIRTK
+976 FDPNNIRSK

-993 ILYSLIVSRSKRW
+993 ILYSLIVSRSERW
-1006 NPAGHPVSPALLFIK
+1006 NPANHPVSPALLFIK
-1021 QAPATDYDPTLL
+1021 QAPANHYDPTLH

>member
-1 MNKTFLEYVAEDIIS
+1 MNKTFLEYVAEDIIG

-37 LNEHLARLAGQPVW
+37 LNEHLARIAGQPVW

-59 DLFRQHTDLKTADP
+59 DLFRQHTDLKPADP

-139 EQKEMLARFFANF
+139 EQKEMLKRFFANF

-197 ANEQTL
+197 ASEETL

-216 LLQKVE
+216 LIQKVE
-222 RLLFSRLMKE
+222 RVLFSRLMKE
-232 DKAKFYWDFDEYYM
+232 GKAKFYWDFDEYYM
-246 PSPSPLPSGGA
+246 PTARAQQSA
-257 PVGGY
+257 
-262 GIPAIPTQPTCSV
+262 SV
-275 GGYGIPAIPTQPTC
+275 PNNTASFAAYLT
-289 SVGALPG
+289 
-296 GYGIPA
+296 
-302 IPTQPTCS
+302 
-310 VGALPG
+310 
-316 GALVSSAPTNL
+316 
-327 NLADFPNELDNTD
+327 DFPNELDNTD
-340 PDIYANMRRP
+340 RDIYANMRRP

-369 NWLLENH
+369 NWLLEND
-376 RYRAGRKTAVVMCDE
+376 RYKAGRKTAVVMCDE
-391 SILLPLMHSLPPEAD
+391 SILLPIMHSLPPEAD

-429 DLYTLGLRKKGTT
+429 DLYTLGLRKKGTAF
-442 LNPHYL
+442 NPHYM
-448 KKLMAHPYAH
+448 KKLMAHPYARH
-458 HLKGVHL
+458 LQEVHLKEMNDVHLKGVHL
-465 SQVHQEEVHQPNSPS
+465 SQVHQKEEQQIIGDNSGCMGMAGMPY
-480 HHLTISTPHHLT
+480 PP
-492 TSTILHHIATLIK
+492 TSAALLHHIATLVK

-510 TKPEGDPLTQESVF
+510 TKQEGDALTQESVF
-524 RMYTILNRLATLADS
+524 RMFTILNRLAALADS

-550 RLVSQLVST
+550 RLVSQLVGAA
-559 SSIPFHGEPVVGVQI
+559 SIPFHGEPVIGVQI

-580 RNIDFDHLLLLS
+580 RNIDFDNVLLLS

-608 PYTIRKAHHLTTID
+608 PYSIRKAHGLTTID
-622 NKVALYS
+622 NKVAIYS
-629 YYFHRLLQRAR
+629 YYFHRLLQRAG

-647 NTTDNGHTGEMSR
+647 NSTDNGHTGEMSR
-660 FMLQLLVESGQKIN
+660 FMLQLLVESGQKID
-674 HYTLT
+674 HYSLT
-679 AKNHPTPLMPK
+679 AKNQPTPLMPK
-690 PIQKDEA
+690 AIEKDETA
-697 TLSKLQQITRLS
+697 LSKLEEMSRLS
-709 PSALNTYIRCPLAFY
+709 PSAINTYIRCKLAFY

-730 IQEPHPDPETI
+730 IKEPDSDPETI
-741 DNRLFGNIFHRA
+741 DNRMFGNIFHRA
-753 AYLIYKDITDRSPL
+753 AYLIYKDITDHSPV

-779 RTLLANVVDRAFQ
+779 RKLLASVVDRAF
-792 AEQCTPNNGLQIINR
+792 EEEECKTNNGLQIINR
-807 EVIIQYITKLLK
+807 EVIIEYITKLLK

-835 AKVYTTLSFTIPSE
+835 AKVYTQLSFTIPPSHH
-849 GALVGGYGIPAIP
+849 LTTSP
-862 TQPTCSVGALKG
+862 
-874 GALVGGYGIPA
+874 
-885 IPTQPTC
+885 
-892 SVGALKGGALKGG
+892 GG
-905 ALVSSAPKTSAPKTS
+905 ALVSSAPT
-920 APKTSAP
+920 
-927 GKQYN
+927 KQYN
-932 LTIGGIIDRLDIL
+932 LTIGGIIDRLDVV
-945 TDRQTGKPRIRVVD
+945 TDKQTGKRRIRVVD
-959 YKTGNQ
+959 YKTGNK
-965 PSSPIKNIDEI
+965 PSSAIKSIEEVFDPKNIAS
-976 FDPNNIRTK
+976 K
-985 HSNYYLQA
+985 HSNYFLQA
-993 ILYSLIVSRSKRW
+993 ILYSLIVSRSKEW
-1006 NPAGHPVSPALLFIK
+1006 NAANDPVSPALLFIK
-1021 QAPATDYDPTLL
+1021 QAATNDYDPTLC

-1045 EEEFLTKLKHT
+1045 EEEFLTKLKET
-1056 LADIYSPDT
+1056 VADMYSPDAT
-1065 PFTPTDDRKKCEL
+1065 FTPTDDRKKCEL

>member
-1 MNKTFLEYVAEDIIS
+1 MNKTFLEYVAEDIIG

-37 LNEHLARLAGQPVW
+37 LNEHLARIAGQPVW

-128 HELDDISYLDD
+128 HELDDISYLDN

-197 ANEQTL
+197 VSEETL
-203 HLKYDKYLFVGFN
+203 QMKYDKYLFVGFN

-222 RLLFSRLMKE
+222 RVLFSRLMKE
-232 DKAKFYWDFDEYYM
+232 GKAKFYWDFDEYYM
-246 PSPSPLPSGGA
+246 PSPSHHLNTSPS
-257 PVGGY
+257 
-262 GIPAIPTQPTCSV
+262 QH
-275 GGYGIPAIPTQPTC
+275 
-289 SVGALPG
+289 
-296 GYGIPA
+296 
-302 IPTQPTCS
+302 
-310 VGALPG
+310 
-316 GALVSSAPTNL
+316 L
-327 NLADFPNELDNTD
+327 NLSNFPNELDNTD

-369 NWLLENH
+369 NWLLEND
-376 RYRAGRKTAVVMCDE
+376 RYKAGRKTAVVMCDE
-391 SILLPLMHSLPPEAD
+391 SILLPIMHSLPPEAD

-429 DLYTLGLRKKGTT
+429 DLYTLGLRKKGTAF
-442 LNPHYL
+442 NPHYL
-448 KKLMAHPYAH
+448 KKLMAHPYARH
-458 HLKGVHL
+458 LQEVHLKEMNDVHLKGVHLKGVHL
-465 SQVHQEEVHQPNSPS
+465 SQVHQEKEMHQEGSAA
-480 HHLTISTPHHLT
+480 L
-492 TSTILHHIATLIK
+492 LHHIATLVK

-510 TKPEGDPLTQESVF
+510 TKQEGDALTQESVF
-524 RMYTILNRLATLADS
+524 RMFTILNRLAALADS

-550 RLVSQLVST
+550 RLVSQLVGAA
-559 SSIPFHGEPVVGVQI
+559 SIPFHGEPVVGVQI

-580 RNIDFDHLLLLS
+580 RNIDFDNVLLLS

-600 GVNDSSFI
+600 GVKDSSFI
-608 PYTIRKAHHLTTID
+608 PYSIRKAHGLTTID
-622 NKVALYS
+622 NKVAIYS
-629 YYFHRLLQRAR
+629 YYFHRLLQRAG

-647 NTTDNGHTGEMSR
+647 NSTDNGHTGEMSR
-660 FMLQLLVESGQKIN
+660 FMLQLLVESGQKID
-674 HYTLT
+674 HYSLT
-679 AKNHPTPLMPK
+679 AKNQPSPLMPK
-690 PIQKDEA
+690 AIEKDETA
-697 TLSKLQQITRLS
+697 LSKLEEMSRLS
-709 PSALNTYIRCPLAFY
+709 PSAINTYIRCKLAFY

-730 IQEPHPDPETI
+730 IKEPDSDPETI
-741 DNRLFGNIFHRA
+741 DNRMFGNIFHRA
-753 AYLIYKDITDRSPL
+753 AYLIYKDITDHSPV

-779 RTLLANVVDRAFQ
+779 RKLLASVVDRAF
-792 AEQCTPNNGLQIINR
+792 EEEECKTNNGLQIINR
-807 EVIIQYITKLLK
+807 EVIIEYITKLLK

-835 AKVYTTLSFTIPSE
+835 AKVYTQLSFTIPS
-849 GALVGGYGIPAIP
+849 
-862 TQPTCSVGALKG
+862 
-874 GALVGGYGIPA
+874 
-885 IPTQPTC
+885 
-892 SVGALKGGALKGG
+892 GGALKGG
-905 ALVSSAPKTSAPKTS
+905 ALVSSAPT
-920 APKTSAP
+920 
-927 GKQYN
+927 KQYN
-932 LTIGGIIDRLDIL
+932 LTIGGIIDRLDAV
-945 TDRQTGKPRIRVVD
+945 TDKQTGKRRIRVVD
-959 YKTGNQ
+959 YKTGNK
-965 PSSPIKNIDEI
+965 PSSAIKSIEEVFDPKNIAS
-976 FDPNNIRTK
+976 K
-985 HSNYYLQA
+985 HSNYFLQA
-993 ILYSLIVSRSKRW
+993 ILYSLIVSRSKEW
-1006 NPAGHPVSPALLFIK
+1006 NAANDAVSPALLFIK
-1021 QAPATDYDPTLL
+1021 QAPANDYDPTLL

-1045 EEEFLTKLKHT
+1045 EEEFLTKLKET
-1056 LADIYSPDT
+1056 VADMYSPDAA
-1065 PFTPTDDRKKCEL
+1065 FTPTDDRKKCEL

>member
-1 MNKTFLEYVAEDIIS
+1 MNKTFLEYVAEDIIG

-128 HELDDISYLDD
+128 HELDDISYLDN

-152 SDDIDSEL
+152 SDDIESEL

-197 ANEQTL
+197 ASEQTL

-222 RLLFSRLMKE
+222 RVLFSRLMKE
-232 DKAKFYWDFDEYYM
+232 GKAKFYWDFDEYYM
-246 PSPSPLPSGGA
+246 PSPSHHLTTSPS
-257 PVGGY
+257 
-262 GIPAIPTQPTCSV
+262 QQLS
-275 GGYGIPAIPTQPTC
+275 
-289 SVGALPG
+289 
-296 GYGIPA
+296 
-302 IPTQPTCS
+302 
-310 VGALPG
+310 G

-327 NLADFPNELDNTD
+327 TTSPSQHLNISDFPNELDNTD
-340 PDIYANMRRP
+340 RDIYANMRRP

-376 RYRAGRKTAVVMCDE
+376 RYKAGRKTAVVMCDE
-391 SILLPLMHSLPPEAD
+391 SILLPVMHSLPPEAD

-429 DLYTLGLRKKGTT
+429 DLYTLGLRKKGTAF
-442 LNPHYL
+442 NPHYL
-448 KKLMAHPYAH
+448 KKLMAHPYAR
-458 HLKGVHL
+458 HLQEAQLKEVHFKGVHL
-465 SQVHQEEVHQPNSPS
+465 SQVHQEGSAALLQ
-480 HHLTISTPHHLT
+480 
-492 TSTILHHIATLIK
+492 HIATLVK

-524 RMYTILNRLATLADS
+524 RMFTILNRLATLADS

-550 RLVSQLVST
+550 RLVSQLVSS

-580 RNIDFDHLLLLS
+580 RNIDFDNVLLLS

-600 GVNDSSFI
+600 GINDSSFI
-608 PYTIRKAHHLTTID
+608 PYSIRKAHHLTTID

-629 YYFHRLLQRAR
+629 YYFHRLLQRAG

-647 NTTDNGHTGEMSR
+647 NSTDNGHTGEMSR

-674 HYTLT
+674 HYSLT

-690 PIQKDEA
+690 PIQKDE
-697 TLSKLQQITRLS
+697 TVLSKLQQISRLS

-741 DNRLFGNIFHRA
+741 DNRMFGNIFHRA

-767 IEKAHIQAYLSN
+767 VEKTHIQAYLSN

-792 AEQCTPNNGLQIINR
+792 AEQCTANNGLQIINR

-835 AKVYTTLSFTIPSE
+835 AKVYTSLSFTTPPSHH
-849 GALVGGYGIPAIP
+849 LTTSPSHHLTTSP
-862 TQPTCSVGALKG
+862 
-874 GALVGGYGIPA
+874 
-885 IPTQPTC
+885 
-892 SVGALKGGALKGG
+892 GG
-905 ALVSSAPKTSAPKTS
+905 ALVSSAPT
-920 APKTSAP
+920 
-927 GKQYN
+927 KQYN

-945 TDRQTGKPRIRVVD
+945 TDKQTGKPRIRVVD

-976 FDPNNIRTK
+976 FDPNNIRSK

-1021 QAPATDYDPTLL
+1021 QAPANHYDPTLL

-1045 EEEFLTKLKHT
+1045 EEEFLTKLKET
-1056 LADIYSPDT
+1056 LADMYSPNV

>member
-197 ANEQTL
+197 VSEQTL
-203 HLKYDKYLFVGFN
+203 QMKYDKYLFVGFN

-222 RLLFSRLMKE
+222 RVLFSRLMKE
-232 DKAKFYWDFDEYYM
+232 GKAKFYWDFDEYYM
-246 PSPSPLPSGGA
+246 PSPSQHLTTSPS
-257 PVGGY
+257 
-262 GIPAIPTQPTCSV
+262 QH
-275 GGYGIPAIPTQPTC
+275 
-289 SVGALPG
+289 
-296 GYGIPA
+296 
-302 IPTQPTCS
+302 
-310 VGALPG
+310 
-316 GALVSSAPTNL
+316 L
-327 NLADFPNELDNTD
+327 NISDFPNELDNTD
-340 PDIYANMRRP
+340 RDIYANMRRP

-369 NWLLENH
+369 NWLLEND
-376 RYRAGRKTAVVMCDE
+376 RYKAGRKTAVVMCNE

-429 DLYTLGLRKKGTT
+429 DLYTLGLRKKGTA

-458 HLKGVHL
+458 HL
-465 SQVHQEEVHQPNSPS
+465 
-480 HHLTISTPHHLT
+480 TISPPQHLN
-492 TSTILHHIATLIK
+492 TSTPQHLNTSPILHHIATLIK

-510 TKPEGDPLTQESVF
+510 TKPEGDALTQESVF
-524 RMYTILNRLATLADS
+524 RMFTILNRLAALADS

-550 RLVSQLVST
+550 RLVSQLVSS

-580 RNIDFDHLLLLS
+580 RNIDFDNVLLLS

-629 YYFHRLLQRAR
+629 YYFHRLLQRAG

-647 NTTDNGHTGEMSR
+647 NSTDNGHTGEMSR
-660 FMLQLLVESGQKIN
+660 FMLQLLVESGQQID
-674 HYTLT
+674 HYSLT
-679 AKNHPTPLMPK
+679 AKNQPTPLMPK
-690 PIQKDEA
+690 PIEKDETA
-697 TLSKLQQITRLS
+697 LGKLEQMSRLS
-709 PSALNTYIRCPLAFY
+709 PSAINTYIRCKLAFY

-730 IQEPHPDPETI
+730 IKEPDSDPETI

-767 IEKAHIQAYLSN
+767 VEKAHIQAYLSN

-792 AEQCTPNNGLQIINR
+792 AEQCTANNGLQIINR

-835 AKVYTTLSFTIPSE
+835 AKVYTQLSFTTPPSHH
-849 GALVGGYGIPAIP
+849 LTTSP
-862 TQPTCSVGALKG
+862 
-874 GALVGGYGIPA
+874 
-885 IPTQPTC
+885 
-892 SVGALKGGALKGG
+892 GG
-905 ALVSSAPKTSAPKTS
+905 ALVSSAPT
-920 APKTSAP
+920 
-927 GKQYN
+927 KQYN
-932 LTIGGIIDRLDIL
+932 LTIGGIIDRLDAV
-945 TDRQTGKPRIRVVD
+945 TDKQTGKPRIRVVD
-959 YKTGNQ
+959 YKTGNK

-976 FDPNNIRTK
+976 FDPKNIASK

-1006 NPAGHPVSPALLFIK
+1006 NPANHPVSPALLFIK
-1021 QAPATDYDPTLL
+1021 QAPANHYDPTLH

>member
-197 ANEQTL
+197 ASEQTL

-222 RLLFSRLMKE
+222 RVLFSRLMKE

-246 PSPSPLPSGGA
+246 PSPSPFPSGGA
-257 PVGGY
+257 LV
-262 GIPAIPTQPTCSV
+262 
-275 GGYGIPAIPTQPTC
+275 
-289 SVGALPG
+289 G

-327 NLADFPNELDNTD
+327 NLSDFPNELDNTD

-363 QARFAS
+363 QARFAA

-376 RYRAGRKTAVVMCDE
+376 RYRAGRKTAIVMCDE
-391 SILLPLMHSLPPEAD
+391 SILLPIMHSLPPEAD

-429 DLYTLGLRKKGTT
+429 DLYTLGLRKKGTA

-458 HLKGVHL
+458 HLTI
-465 SQVHQEEVHQPNSPS
+465 SPPQ
-480 HHLTISTPHHLT
+480 HLTTSTPHHLN
-492 TSTILHHIATLIK
+492 TSPILHHIATLIK

-550 RLVSQLVST
+550 RLVSQLVSS

-647 NTTDNGHTGEMSR
+647 NSTDNGHTGEMSR

-674 HYTLT
+674 HYSLT

-697 TLSKLQQITRLS
+697 TLSKLQQISRLS

-730 IQEPHPDPETI
+730 ISEPHPDPETI

-767 IEKAHIQAYLSN
+767 VEKAHIQAYLSN

-792 AEQCTPNNGLQIINR
+792 AEQCTANNGLQIINR

-835 AKVYTTLSFTIPSE
+835 AKVYTSLSFTIPSE

-874 GALVGGYGIPA
+874 GALV
-885 IPTQPTC
+885 
-892 SVGALKGGALKGG
+892 
-905 ALVSSAPKTSAPKTS
+905 SSAPRTSAPT
-920 APKTSAP
+920 
-927 GKQYN
+927 KQYN

-945 TDRQTGKPRIRVVD
+945 TDKQTGKPRIRVID

-976 FDPNNIRTK
+976 FDPNNIRSK

-1006 NPAGHPVSPALLFIK
+1006 NPANHPVSPALLFIK
-1021 QAPATDYDPTLL
+1021 QAPANHYDPTLH

>member
-37 LNEHLARLAGQPVW
+37 LNEHLARIAGQPVW

-87 TGIDETLDHFYGW
+87 TGINETLDHFYGW

-152 SDDIDSEL
+152 SDDIESEL

-197 ANEQTL
+197 VSEETL
-203 HLKYDKYLFVGFN
+203 QMKYDKYLFVGFN

-222 RLLFSRLMKE
+222 RVLFSRLMKE
-232 DKAKFYWDFDEYYM
+232 GKAKFYWDFDEYYM
-246 PSPSPLPSGGA
+246 PSPSHHLTTSPSQHLTTS
-257 PVGGY
+257 PS
-262 GIPAIPTQPTCSV
+262 QH
-275 GGYGIPAIPTQPTC
+275 
-289 SVGALPG
+289 
-296 GYGIPA
+296 
-302 IPTQPTCS
+302 
-310 VGALPG
+310 
-316 GALVSSAPTNL
+316 L
-327 NLADFPNELDNTD
+327 NISDFPNELDNTNR
-340 PDIYANMRRP
+340 DIYANMRRP

-369 NWLLENH
+369 NWLLEND
-376 RYRAGRKTAVVMCDE
+376 RYKAGRKTAVVMCDE

-429 DLYTLGLRKKGTT
+429 DLYTLGLRKKGTAF
-442 LNPHYL
+442 NPHYL

-480 HHLTISTPHHLT
+480 QHLNTSTPQHLT
-492 TSTILHHIATLIK
+492 TSTILHHIVTLIK

-524 RMYTILNRLATLADS
+524 RMFTILNRLATLADS

-550 RLVSQLVST
+550 RLVSQLVSS

-580 RNIDFDHLLLLS
+580 RNIDFDHHLLLS

-600 GVNDSSFI
+600 GINDSSFI

-622 NKVALYS
+622 NKVAIYS

-647 NTTDNGHTGEMSR
+647 NSTDNGHTGEMSR
-660 FMLQLLVESGQKIN
+660 FMLQLLVESGQQID
-674 HYTLT
+674 HYSLT
-679 AKNHPTPLMPK
+679 ANNHPTPLMPK
-690 PIQKDEA
+690 PIEKDETA
-697 TLSKLQQITRLS
+697 LSKLEEMSRLS
-709 PSALNTYIRCPLAFY
+709 PSAINTYIRCPLAFY

-730 IQEPHPDPETI
+730 IKEPDSDPETI
-741 DNRLFGNIFHRA
+741 DNRMFGNIFHRA

-767 IEKAHIQAYLSN
+767 VEKAHIQAYLSN
-779 RTLLANVVDRAFQ
+779 RTLLANVVDRAF
-792 AEQCTPNNGLQIINR
+792 EEEECKTNNGLQIINR

-835 AKVYTTLSFTIPSE
+835 AKVYTQLSFTIPSE
-849 GALVGGYGIPAIP
+849 
-862 TQPTCSVGALKG
+862 
-874 GALVGGYGIPA
+874 
-885 IPTQPTC
+885 
-892 SVGALKGGALKGG
+892 GALKGG
-905 ALVSSAPKTSAPKTS
+905 ALVSSAPRTSAPT
-920 APKTSAP
+920 
-927 GKQYN
+927 KQYS

-945 TDRQTGKPRIRVVD
+945 TDKQTGKPRIRVVD

-976 FDPNNIRTK
+976 FDPNNIRSK

-1021 QAPATDYDPTLL
+1021 QAPANHYDPTLH

>member
-1 MNKTFLEYVAEDIIS
+1 MNKTFLEYVAEDIIG

-37 LNEHLARLAGQPVW
+37 LNEHLARIAGQPVW

-59 DLFRQHTDLKTADP
+59 DLFRQHTDLKPADP

-139 EQKEMLARFFANF
+139 EQKEMLKRFFANF
-152 SDDIDSEL
+152 SDDIESEL

-197 ANEQTL
+197 ASEETL

-216 LLQKVE
+216 LIQKVE
-222 RLLFSRLMKE
+222 RVLFSRLMKE
-232 DKAKFYWDFDEYYM
+232 GKAKFYWDFDEYYM
-246 PSPSPLPSGGA
+246 PTARAQQSA
-257 PVGGY
+257 
-262 GIPAIPTQPTCSV
+262 SV
-275 GGYGIPAIPTQPTC
+275 PNNTASFAAYLT
-289 SVGALPG
+289 
-296 GYGIPA
+296 
-302 IPTQPTCS
+302 
-310 VGALPG
+310 
-316 GALVSSAPTNL
+316 
-327 NLADFPNELDNTD
+327 DFPNELDNTD
-340 PDIYANMRRP
+340 HDIYANMRRP

-369 NWLLENH
+369 NWLLEND
-376 RYRAGRKTAVVMCDE
+376 RYKAGRKTAVVMCDE
-391 SILLPLMHSLPPEAD
+391 SILLPIMHSLPPEAD

-429 DLYTLGLRKKGTT
+429 DLYTLGLRKKCTAF
-442 LNPHYL
+442 NPHYL
-448 KKLMAHPYAH
+448 KKLMAHPYAR
-458 HLKGVHL
+458 HLQEVHLKGVHSKGVHL
-465 SQVHQEEVHQPNSPS
+465 SQVHQEGSAALLQ
-480 HHLTISTPHHLT
+480 
-492 TSTILHHIATLIK
+492 HIATLVK

-510 TKPEGDPLTQESVF
+510 TKQEGDALTQESVF
-524 RMYTILNRLATLADS
+524 RMFTILNRLAALADS

-550 RLVSQLVST
+550 RLVSQLVGAA
-559 SSIPFHGEPVVGVQI
+559 SIPFHGEPVVGVQI

-580 RNIDFDHLLLLS
+580 RNIDFDNVLLLS

-608 PYTIRKAHHLTTID
+608 PYSIRKAHGLTTID
-622 NKVALYS
+622 NKVAIYS
-629 YYFHRLLQRAR
+629 YYFHRLLQRAG

-647 NTTDNGHTGEMSR
+647 NSTDNGHTGEMSR
-660 FMLQLLVESGQKIN
+660 FMLQLLVESGQKID
-674 HYTLT
+674 HYSLT
-679 AKNHPTPLMPK
+679 AKNQPTPLMPK
-690 PIQKDEA
+690 AIEKDETA
-697 TLSKLQQITRLS
+697 LSKLEEMSRLS
-709 PSALNTYIRCPLAFY
+709 PSAINTYIRCKLAFY

-730 IQEPHPDPETI
+730 IKEPDSDPETI
-741 DNRLFGNIFHRA
+741 DNRMFGNIFHRA
-753 AYLIYKDITDRSPL
+753 AYLIYKDITDHSPV

-779 RTLLANVVDRAFQ
+779 RKLLASVVDRAF
-792 AEQCTPNNGLQIINR
+792 EEEECKTNNGLQIINR
-807 EVIIQYITKLLK
+807 EVIIEYVTKLLK

-835 AKVYTTLSFTIPSE
+835 AKVYTQLSFTIPS
-849 GALVGGYGIPAIP
+849 
-862 TQPTCSVGALKG
+862 
-874 GALVGGYGIPA
+874 
-885 IPTQPTC
+885 
-892 SVGALKGGALKGG
+892 GGALKEG
-905 ALVSSAPKTSAPKTS
+905 ALVSSAPT
-920 APKTSAP
+920 
-927 GKQYN
+927 KQYN
-932 LTIGGIIDRLDIL
+932 LTIGGIIDRLDAV
-945 TDRQTGKPRIRVVD
+945 TDKQTGKRRIRVVD
-959 YKTGNQ
+959 YKTGNK
-965 PSSPIKNIDEI
+965 PSSAIKSIEEVFDPKNIAS
-976 FDPNNIRTK
+976 K
-985 HSNYYLQA
+985 HSNYFLQA
-993 ILYSLIVSRSKRW
+993 ILYSLIVSRSKEW
-1006 NPAGHPVSPALLFIK
+1006 NAANDAVSPALLFIK
-1021 QAPATDYDPTLL
+1021 QATTNDYDPTLC

-1045 EEEFLTKLKHT
+1045 EEEFLTKLKET
-1056 LADIYSPDT
+1056 VADMYSPDAA
-1065 PFTPTDDRKKCEL
+1065 FTPTDDRKKCEL

>member
-1 MNKTFLEYVAEDIIS
+1 MNKTFLEYVAEDIIG

-37 LNEHLARLAGQPVW
+37 LNEHLARIAGQPVW

-59 DLFRQHTDLKTADP
+59 DLFRQHTDLKPADP

-115 ADADSIFCNLKDI
+115 ADVDSIFCNLKDI

-139 EQKEMLARFFANF
+139 EQKEMLKRFFANF
-152 SDDIDSEL
+152 SDDIESEL

-197 ANEQTL
+197 ASEETL

-216 LLQKVE
+216 LIQKVE
-222 RLLFSRLMKE
+222 RVLFSRLMKE
-232 DKAKFYWDFDEYYM
+232 GKAKFYWDFDEYYM
-246 PSPSPLPSGGA
+246 PTARAQQSA
-257 PVGGY
+257 
-262 GIPAIPTQPTCSV
+262 SV
-275 GGYGIPAIPTQPTC
+275 PNNTASFAAYLT
-289 SVGALPG
+289 
-296 GYGIPA
+296 
-302 IPTQPTCS
+302 
-310 VGALPG
+310 
-316 GALVSSAPTNL
+316 
-327 NLADFPNELDNTD
+327 DFPNELDNTD
-340 PDIYANMRRP
+340 RDIYANMRRP

-369 NWLLENH
+369 NWLLEND
-376 RYRAGRKTAVVMCDE
+376 RYKAGRKTAVVMCDE
-391 SILLPLMHSLPPEAD
+391 SILLPIMHSLPPEAD

-429 DLYTLGLRKKGTT
+429 DLYTLGLRKKGTAF
-442 LNPHYL
+442 NPHYL
-448 KKLMAHPYAH
+448 KKLMAHPYAR
-458 HLKGVHL
+458 HLQEVHLKEMNDVHLKGVHSKGVHL
-465 SQVHQEEVHQPNSPS
+465 SQVHQEEVHQEGIHQKEEQQTIGDNSGCMGMAGMPY
-480 HHLTISTPHHLT
+480 PP
-492 TSTILHHIATLIK
+492 TSAALLQHIATLVK

-510 TKPEGDPLTQESVF
+510 TKQEGDALTQESVF
-524 RMYTILNRLATLADS
+524 RMFTILNRLAALADS

-550 RLVSQLVST
+550 RLVSQLVGAA
-559 SSIPFHGEPVVGVQI
+559 SIPFHGEPVIGVQI

-580 RNIDFDHLLLLS
+580 RNIDFDNVLLLS

-608 PYTIRKAHHLTTID
+608 PYSIRKAHGLTTID
-622 NKVALYS
+622 NKVAIYS
-629 YYFHRLLQRAR
+629 YYFHRLLQRAG

-647 NTTDNGHTGEMSR
+647 NSTDNGHTGEMSR
-660 FMLQLLVESGQKIN
+660 FMLQLLVESGQKID
-674 HYTLT
+674 HYSLT
-679 AKNHPTPLMPK
+679 AKNQPTPLMPK
-690 PIQKDEA
+690 AIEKDETA
-697 TLSKLQQITRLS
+697 LSKLEEMSRLS
-709 PSALNTYIRCPLAFY
+709 PSAINTYIRCKLAFY

-730 IQEPHPDPETI
+730 IKEPDSDPETI
-741 DNRLFGNIFHRA
+741 DNRMFGNIFHRA
-753 AYLIYKDITDRSPL
+753 AYLIYKDITDHSPV

-779 RTLLANVVDRAFQ
+779 RKLLASVVDRAF
-792 AEQCTPNNGLQIINR
+792 EEEECKTNNGLQIINR
-807 EVIIQYITKLLK
+807 EVIIEYVTKLLK

-835 AKVYTTLSFTIPSE
+835 AKVYTQLSFTIPS
-849 GALVGGYGIPAIP
+849 
-862 TQPTCSVGALKG
+862 
-874 GALVGGYGIPA
+874 
-885 IPTQPTC
+885 
-892 SVGALKGGALKGG
+892 GGALKGG
-905 ALVSSAPKTSAPKTS
+905 ALVSSAPD
-920 APKTSAP
+920 
-927 GKQYN
+927 KQYN
-932 LTIGGIIDRLDIL
+932 LTIGGIIDRLDAV
-945 TDRQTGKPRIRVVD
+945 TDKQTGKRRIRVVD
-959 YKTGNQ
+959 YKTGNK
-965 PSSPIKNIDEI
+965 PSSAIKSIEEVFDPKNIAS
-976 FDPNNIRTK
+976 K
-985 HSNYYLQA
+985 HSNYFLQA
-993 ILYSLIVSRSKRW
+993 ILYSLIVSRSKEW
-1006 NPAGHPVSPALLFIK
+1006 NAANDPVSPALLFIK
-1021 QAPATDYDPTLL
+1021 QAATNDYDPTLC

-1045 EEEFLTKLKHT
+1045 EEEFLTKLKET
-1056 LADIYSPDT
+1056 VADMYSPNAA
-1065 PFTPTDDRKKCEL
+1065 FTPTDDRKKCEL

>member
-197 ANEQTL
+197 ASEQTL

-222 RLLFSRLMKE
+222 RVLFSRLMKE
-232 DKAKFYWDFDEYYM
+232 GKAKFYWDFDEYYM
-246 PSPSPLPSGGA
+246 PSPSQHLTTSPSPLPS
-257 PVGGY
+257 
-262 GIPAIPTQPTCSV
+262 
-275 GGYGIPAIPTQPTC
+275 
-289 SVGALPG
+289 
-296 GYGIPA
+296 
-302 IPTQPTCS
+302 
-310 VGALPG
+310 G

-327 NLADFPNELDNTD
+327 TTSPSQHLNISDFPNELDNTD

-363 QARFAS
+363 QARFAA

-391 SILLPLMHSLPPEAD
+391 SVLLPIMHSLPPEAD

-429 DLYTLGLRKKGTT
+429 DLYTLGLRKKGTA

-480 HHLTISTPHHLT
+480 QHLNTSTPHHLT
-492 TSTILHHIATLIK
+492 TSPILHHIATLIK

-600 GVNDSSFI
+600 GINDSSFI

-647 NTTDNGHTGEMSR
+647 NSTDNGHTGEMSR
-660 FMLQLLVESGQKIN
+660 FMLQLLVESGQQIN
-674 HYTLT
+674 HYSLT

-690 PIQKDEA
+690 PIQKDE
-697 TLSKLQQITRLS
+697 TVLSKLQQISRLS

-835 AKVYTTLSFTIPSE
+835 AKVYTSLSFTIPSE
-849 GALVGGYGIPAIP
+849 
-862 TQPTCSVGALKG
+862 
-874 GALVGGYGIPA
+874 
-885 IPTQPTC
+885 
-892 SVGALKGGALKGG
+892 GALKGG
-905 ALVSSAPKTSAPKTS
+905 ALVSSAPRTSAPRTS
-920 APKTSAP
+920 APT
-927 GKQYN
+927 KQYN

-945 TDRQTGKPRIRVVD
+945 TYKQTGKPRIRVVD

-976 FDPNNIRTK
+976 FDPNNIRSK

-1021 QAPATDYDPTLL
+1021 QAPANHYDPTLH

>member
-1 MNKTFLEYVAEDIIS
+1 MNKTFLEYVAEDIIG

-128 HELDDISYLDD
+128 HELDDISYLDN

-197 ANEQTL
+197 ASEHTL

-232 DKAKFYWDFDEYYM
+232 GKAKFYWDFDEYYM

-257 PVGGY
+257 LV
-262 GIPAIPTQPTCSV
+262 
-275 GGYGIPAIPTQPTC
+275 
-289 SVGALPG
+289 G

-327 NLADFPNELDNTD
+327 TTSPSQHLNLADFPNELDNTN

-363 QARFAS
+363 QARFAA

-376 RYRAGRKTAVVMCDE
+376 RYRAGRKTAIVMCDE
-391 SILLPLMHSLPPEAD
+391 SILLPIMHSLPPEAD

-429 DLYTLGLRKKGTT
+429 DLYTLGLRKKGTA

-448 KKLMAHPYAH
+448 KKLMAHPYARH
-458 HLKGVHL
+458 LQEVHLKGVHL
-465 SQVHQEEVHQPNSPS
+465 SQVHQKEVHQEEVHQKSAA
-480 HHLTISTPHHLT
+480 L
-492 TSTILHHIATLIK
+492 LHHIATLIK

-550 RLVSQLVST
+550 RLVSQLVSS

-600 GVNDSSFI
+600 GINDSSFI

-647 NTTDNGHTGEMSR
+647 NSTDNGHTGEMSR

-674 HYTLT
+674 HYCLT

-690 PIQKDEA
+690 PIQKDE
-697 TLSKLQQITRLS
+697 TVLSKLQQISRLS

-792 AEQCTPNNGLQIINR
+792 AEQCTANNGLQIINR

-835 AKVYTTLSFTIPSE
+835 AKVYTSLSFTIPSE

-874 GALVGGYGIPA
+874 GALV
-885 IPTQPTC
+885 
-892 SVGALKGGALKGG
+892 
-905 ALVSSAPKTSAPKTS
+905 SSAPRTSAPRTNAPRTS
-920 APKTSAP
+920 APT
-927 GKQYN
+927 KQYN

-945 TDRQTGKPRIRVVD
+945 TDKQTGKPRIRVVD

-976 FDPNNIRTK
+976 FDPNNIRSK

-1006 NPAGHPVSPALLFIK
+1006 NPANHPVSPALLFIK
-1021 QAPATDYDPTLL
+1021 QAPAAHYDPTLL

>member
-1 MNKTFLEYVAEDIIS
+1 MNKTFLEYVAEDIIG

-37 LNEHLARLAGQPVW
+37 LNEHLARIAGQPVW

-59 DLFRQHTDLKTADP
+59 DLFRQHTDLKPADP

-139 EQKEMLARFFANF
+139 EQKEMLKRFFANF
-152 SDDIDSEL
+152 SDDIESEL

-197 ANEQTL
+197 ASEETL

-216 LLQKVE
+216 LIQKVE
-222 RLLFSRLMKE
+222 RVLFSRLMKE
-232 DKAKFYWDFDEYYM
+232 GKAKFYWDFDEYYM
-246 PSPSPLPSGGA
+246 PTARAQQSA
-257 PVGGY
+257 
-262 GIPAIPTQPTCSV
+262 SV
-275 GGYGIPAIPTQPTC
+275 PNNTASFAAYLT
-289 SVGALPG
+289 
-296 GYGIPA
+296 
-302 IPTQPTCS
+302 
-310 VGALPG
+310 
-316 GALVSSAPTNL
+316 
-327 NLADFPNELDNTD
+327 DFPNELDNTD
-340 PDIYANMRRP
+340 RDIYANMRRP

-369 NWLLENH
+369 NWLLEND
-376 RYRAGRKTAVVMCDE
+376 RYKAGRKTAVVMCDE
-391 SILLPLMHSLPPEAD
+391 SILLPIMHSLPPEAD

-429 DLYTLGLRKKGTT
+429 DLYTLGLRKKGTAF
-442 LNPHYL
+442 NPHYL

-458 HLKGVHL
+458 HLQEAQLKEVHLKGVHL
-465 SQVHQEEVHQPNSPS
+465 SQVHQPNSTSAQPTTQ
-480 HHLTISTPHHLT
+480 HSTFNTQH
-492 TSTILHHIATLIK
+492 SILHHIATLIK

-510 TKPEGDPLTQESVF
+510 TKQEGDALTQESVF
-524 RMYTILNRLATLADS
+524 RMFTILNRLAALADS

-550 RLVSQLVST
+550 RLVSQLVGAA
-559 SSIPFHGEPVVGVQI
+559 SIPFHGEPVIGVQI

-580 RNIDFDHLLLLS
+580 RNIDFDNVLLLS

-608 PYTIRKAHHLTTID
+608 PYSIRKAHGLTTID
-622 NKVALYS
+622 NKVAIYS
-629 YYFHRLLQRAR
+629 YYFHRLLQRAG

-647 NTTDNGHTGEMSR
+647 NSTDNGHTGEMSR
-660 FMLQLLVESGQKIN
+660 FMLQLLVESGQKID
-674 HYTLT
+674 HYSLT
-679 AKNHPTPLMPK
+679 AKNQPSPLMPK
-690 PIQKDEA
+690 PIEKDETA
-697 TLSKLQQITRLS
+697 LSKLEEMSRLS
-709 PSALNTYIRCPLAFY
+709 PSAINTYIRCKLAFY

-730 IQEPHPDPETI
+730 IKEPDSDPETI
-741 DNRLFGNIFHRA
+741 DNRMFGNIFHRA
-753 AYLIYKDITDRSPL
+753 AYLIYKDITDHSPV

-779 RTLLANVVDRAFQ
+779 RKLLASVVDRAF
-792 AEQCTPNNGLQIINR
+792 EEEECKTNNGLQIINR
-807 EVIIQYITKLLK
+807 EVIIEYITKLLK

-835 AKVYTTLSFTIPSE
+835 AKVYTQLSFTIPS
-849 GALVGGYGIPAIP
+849 
-862 TQPTCSVGALKG
+862 
-874 GALVGGYGIPA
+874 
-885 IPTQPTC
+885 
-892 SVGALKGGALKGG
+892 GGALKGG
-905 ALVSSAPKTSAPKTS
+905 ALVSSAPT
-920 APKTSAP
+920 
-927 GKQYN
+927 KQYN
-932 LTIGGIIDRLDIL
+932 LTIGGIIDRLDVV
-945 TDRQTGKPRIRVVD
+945 TDKQTGKRRIRVVD
-959 YKTGNQ
+959 YKTGNK
-965 PSSPIKNIDEI
+965 PSSAIKSIEEVFDPKNIAS
-976 FDPNNIRTK
+976 K
-985 HSNYYLQA
+985 HSNYFLQA
-993 ILYSLIVSRSKRW
+993 ILYSLIVSGSKEW
-1006 NPAGHPVSPALLFIK
+1006 NAANDPVSPALLFIK
-1021 QAPATDYDPTLL
+1021 QAATNDYDPTLC

-1045 EEEFLTKLKHT
+1045 EEEFLTKLKET
-1056 LADIYSPDT
+1056 VDDMYSPDAA
-1065 PFTPTDDRKKCEL
+1065 FTPTDDRKKCEL

>member
-59 DLFRQHTDLKTADP
+59 DLFRQHTDLKPADP

-139 EQKEMLARFFANF
+139 EQKEMLKRFFANF
-152 SDDIDSEL
+152 SDDIESEL

-179 RRLTE
+179 RRLTK

-189 EGAIYRKV
+189 EGTIYRKV
-197 ANEQTL
+197 ASEETL

-222 RLLFSRLMKE
+222 RVLFSRLMKE
-232 DKAKFYWDFDEYYM
+232 GKAKFYWDFDEYYM
-246 PSPSPLPSGGA
+246 PSPSHHLNTSTSQHISGGA
-257 PVGGY
+257 V
-262 GIPAIPTQPTCSV
+262 
-275 GGYGIPAIPTQPTC
+275 
-289 SVGALPG
+289 
-296 GYGIPA
+296 
-302 IPTQPTCS
+302 
-310 VGALPG
+310 
-316 GALVSSAPTNL
+316 VSTAPTNL
-327 NLADFPNELDNTD
+327 NTSPSQHLNLSDFPNELDNTD
-340 PDIYANMRRP
+340 RDIYANMRRP
-350 KRIRFISSPTENA
+350 KRIRFMSSPTENA

-369 NWLLENH
+369 NWLLENE
-376 RYRAGRKTAVVMCDE
+376 RYKAGRKTAVVMCDE
-391 SILLPLMHSLPPEAD
+391 SILLPIMHSLPPEAD

-429 DLYTLGLRKKGTT
+429 DLYTLGLRKKGTAFNT
-442 LNPHYL
+442 HYL

-458 HLKGVHL
+458 HLQGVHL
-465 SQVHQEEVHQPNSPS
+465 SQVHQPNSKFDNSSSAQP
-480 HHLTISTPHHLT
+480 TIQNSKLKTQN
-492 TSTILHHIATLIK
+492 SILHHIASLIK

-510 TKPEGDPLTQESVF
+510 TKQEGDALTQESVF
-524 RMYTILNRLATLADS
+524 RMFTILNRLAALADS

-550 RLVSQLVST
+550 RLVSQLVGAA
-559 SSIPFHGEPVVGVQI
+559 SIPFHGEPVIGVQI

-580 RNIDFDHLLLLS
+580 RNIDFDNVLLLS

-608 PYTIRKAHHLTTID
+608 PYSIRKAHGLTTID
-622 NKVALYS
+622 NKVAIYS
-629 YYFHRLLQRAR
+629 YYFHRLLQRAG

-647 NTTDNGHTGEMSR
+647 NSTDNGHTGEMSR
-660 FMLQLLVESGQKIN
+660 FMLQLLVESGQKID
-674 HYTLT
+674 HYSLT
-679 AKNHPTPLMPK
+679 AKNQPSPLMPK
-690 PIQKDEA
+690 PIEKDETA
-697 TLSKLQQITRLS
+697 LSKLEEMSRLS
-709 PSALNTYIRCPLAFY
+709 PSAINTYIRCKLAFY

-730 IQEPHPDPETI
+730 IKEPDSDPETI
-741 DNRLFGNIFHRA
+741 DNRMFGNIFHRA
-753 AYLIYKDITDRSPL
+753 AYLIYKDITDHSPV

-779 RTLLANVVDRAFQ
+779 RKLLASVVDRAFQ
-792 AEQCTPNNGLQIINR
+792 EEECKTNNGLQIINR
-807 EVIIQYITKLLK
+807 EVIIEYITKLLK

-835 AKVYTTLSFTIPSE
+835 AKVYTQLSFTIPS
-849 GALVGGYGIPAIP
+849 
-862 TQPTCSVGALKG
+862 
-874 GALVGGYGIPA
+874 
-885 IPTQPTC
+885 
-892 SVGALKGGALKGG
+892 GGALKGG
-905 ALVSSAPKTSAPKTS
+905 ALVSSAPT
-920 APKTSAP
+920 
-927 GKQYN
+927 KQYN
-932 LTIGGIIDRLDIL
+932 LTIGGIIDRLDAV
-945 TDRQTGKPRIRVVD
+945 TDKQTGKRRIRVVD
-959 YKTGNQ
+959 YKTGNK
-965 PSSPIKNIDEI
+965 PSSAIKSIEEV
-976 FDPNNIRTK
+976 FDPNNIRSK
-985 HSNYYLQA
+985 HSNYFLQA
-993 ILYSLIVSRSKRW
+993 ILYSLIVSRSKEW
-1006 NPAGHPVSPALLFIK
+1006 NAANDAVSPALLFIK
-1021 QAPATDYDPTLL
+1021 QAATNDYDPTLC

-1045 EEEFLTKLKHT
+1045 EEEFLTKLKET
-1056 LADIYSPDT
+1056 VADMYSPNV

>member
-1 MNKTFLEYVAEDIIS
+1 MNKTFLEYVAEDIIG

-37 LNEHLARLAGQPVW
+37 LNEHLARIAGQPVW

-59 DLFRQHTDLKTADP
+59 DLFRQHTDLKPADP

-139 EQKEMLARFFANF
+139 EQKEMLKRFFANF
-152 SDDIDSEL
+152 SDDIESEL

-197 ANEQTL
+197 ASEETL

-216 LLQKVE
+216 LIQKVE
-222 RLLFSRLMKE
+222 RVLFRRLMKE
-232 DKAKFYWDFDEYYM
+232 GKAKFYWDFDEYYM
-246 PSPSPLPSGGA
+246 PTARAQQSA
-257 PVGGY
+257 
-262 GIPAIPTQPTCSV
+262 SV
-275 GGYGIPAIPTQPTC
+275 PNNTASFAAYLT
-289 SVGALPG
+289 
-296 GYGIPA
+296 
-302 IPTQPTCS
+302 
-310 VGALPG
+310 
-316 GALVSSAPTNL
+316 
-327 NLADFPNELDNTD
+327 DFPNELDNTD
-340 PDIYANMRRP
+340 CDIYANMRRP

-369 NWLLENH
+369 NWLLENE
-376 RYRAGRKTAVVMCDE
+376 RYKAGRKTAVVMCDE
-391 SILLPLMHSLPPEAD
+391 SILLPIMHSLPPEAD

-429 DLYTLGLRKKGTT
+429 DLYTLGLRKKGTAF
-442 LNPHYL
+442 NPHYM
-448 KKLMAHPYAH
+448 KKLMAHPYARH
-458 HLKGVHL
+458 LQEVHLKEMNDVHLKGVHL
-465 SQVHQEEVHQPNSPS
+465 SQVHQPNSTSAQPTTQ
-480 HHLTISTPHHLT
+480 HSTFNTQH
-492 TSTILHHIATLIK
+492 SILHHIATLVK

-510 TKPEGDPLTQESVF
+510 TKQEGDALTQESVF
-524 RMYTILNRLATLADS
+524 RMFTILNRLAALADS

-550 RLVSQLVST
+550 RLVSQLVGAA
-559 SSIPFHGEPVVGVQI
+559 SIPFHGEPVVGVQI

-580 RNIDFDHLLLLS
+580 RNIDFDNVLLLS

-608 PYTIRKAHHLTTID
+608 PYSIRKAHGLTTID
-622 NKVALYS
+622 NKVAIYS
-629 YYFHRLLQRAR
+629 YYFHRLLQRAG

-647 NTTDNGHTGEMSR
+647 NSTDNGHTGEMSR
-660 FMLQLLVESGQKIN
+660 FMLQLLVESGQKID
-674 HYTLT
+674 HYSLT
-679 AKNHPTPLMPK
+679 AKNQPTPLMPK
-690 PIQKDEA
+690 AIEKDEA
-697 TLSKLQQITRLS
+697 ALSKLEEMSRLS
-709 PSALNTYIRCPLAFY
+709 PSAINTYIRCKLAFY

-730 IQEPHPDPETI
+730 IKEPDSDPETI
-741 DNRLFGNIFHRA
+741 DNRMFGNIFHRA
-753 AYLIYKDITDRSPL
+753 AYLIYKDITDHSPV

-779 RTLLANVVDRAFQ
+779 RKLLASVVDRAF
-792 AEQCTPNNGLQIINR
+792 EEEECKTNNGLQIINR
-807 EVIIQYITKLLK
+807 EVIIEYITKLLK

-835 AKVYTTLSFTIPSE
+835 AKVYTQLSFTIPS
-849 GALVGGYGIPAIP
+849 G
-862 TQPTCSVGALKG
+862 GALKG
-874 GALVGGYGIPA
+874 
-885 IPTQPTC
+885 
-892 SVGALKGGALKGG
+892 GALKGGALKGG
-905 ALVSSAPKTSAPKTS
+905 ALVSSAPDKH
-920 APKTSAP
+920 
-927 GKQYN
+927 YN
-932 LTIGGIIDRLDIL
+932 LTIGGIIDRLDAV
-945 TDRQTGKPRIRVVD
+945 TDKQTGKRRIRVVD
-959 YKTGNQ
+959 YKTGNK
-965 PSSPIKNIDEI
+965 PSSAIKSIEEVFDPKNIAS
-976 FDPNNIRTK
+976 K
-985 HSNYYLQA
+985 HSNYFLQA
-993 ILYSLIVSRSKRW
+993 ILYSLIVSRSKEW
-1006 NPAGHPVSPALLFIK
+1006 NAANDPVSPALLFIK
-1021 QAPATDYDPTLL
+1021 QAATNDYDPTLC

-1045 EEEFLTKLKHT
+1045 EEEFLTKLKET
-1056 LADIYSPDT
+1056 VADMYSPDAA
-1065 PFTPTDDRKKCEL
+1065 FTPTDDRKKCEL

>member
-1 MNKTFLEYVAEDIIS
+1 MNKTFLEYVAEDIIG

-37 LNEHLARLAGQPVW
+37 LNEHLARIAGQPVW

-59 DLFRQHTDLKTADP
+59 DLFRQHTDLKPADP

-139 EQKEMLARFFANF
+139 EQKEMLKRFFANF
-152 SDDIDSEL
+152 SDDIESEL
-160 KKRFLSLWSHFG
+160 KKRFLSLWSHFD

-197 ANEQTL
+197 ASEETL

-216 LLQKVE
+216 LIQKVE
-222 RLLFSRLMKE
+222 RVLFSRLMKE
-232 DKAKFYWDFDEYYM
+232 GKAKFYWDFDEYYM
-246 PSPSPLPSGGA
+246 PTARAQQSA
-257 PVGGY
+257 
-262 GIPAIPTQPTCSV
+262 SV
-275 GGYGIPAIPTQPTC
+275 PNNTASFAAYLT
-289 SVGALPG
+289 
-296 GYGIPA
+296 
-302 IPTQPTCS
+302 
-310 VGALPG
+310 
-316 GALVSSAPTNL
+316 
-327 NLADFPNELDNTD
+327 DFPNELDNTD
-340 PDIYANMRRP
+340 RNIYANMRRP

-369 NWLLENH
+369 NWLLEND
-376 RYRAGRKTAVVMCDE
+376 RYKAGRKTAVVMCDE
-391 SILLPLMHSLPPEAD
+391 SILLPIMHSLPPEAD

-429 DLYTLGLRKKGTT
+429 DLYTLGLRKKGTAF
-442 LNPHYL
+442 NPHYL
-448 KKLMAHPYAH
+448 KKLMAHPYARH
-458 HLKGVHL
+458 LQEVHLKEMHLKGVHL
-465 SQVHQEEVHQPNSPS
+465 SQVHQEKEVHQEGIAA
-480 HHLTISTPHHLT
+480 LLQ
-492 TSTILHHIATLIK
+492 HIASLVK

-510 TKPEGDPLTQESVF
+510 TKQEGDALTQESVF
-524 RMYTILNRLATLADS
+524 RMFTILNRLAALADS

-550 RLVSQLVST
+550 RLVSQLVGAA
-559 SSIPFHGEPVVGVQI
+559 SIPFHGEPVVGVQI

-580 RNIDFDHLLLLS
+580 RNIDFDNVLLLS

-608 PYTIRKAHHLTTID
+608 PYSIRKAHGLTTID
-622 NKVALYS
+622 NKVAIYS

-647 NTTDNGHTGEMSR
+647 NSTDNGHTGEMSR
-660 FMLQLLVESGQKIN
+660 FMLQLLVESGQKID
-674 HYTLT
+674 HYSLT
-679 AKNHPTPLMPK
+679 AKNQPTPLMPK
-690 PIQKDEA
+690 PIEKDETA
-697 TLSKLQQITRLS
+697 LSKLEEMSRLS
-709 PSALNTYIRCPLAFY
+709 PSAINTYIRCKLAFY

-730 IQEPHPDPETI
+730 IKEPDSDPETI
-741 DNRLFGNIFHRA
+741 DNRMFGNIFHRA
-753 AYLIYKDITDRSPL
+753 AYLIYKDITDHSPV

-779 RTLLANVVDRAFQ
+779 RKLLASVVDRAF
-792 AEQCTPNNGLQIINR
+792 EEEECKTNNGLQIINR
-807 EVIIQYITKLLK
+807 EVIIEYITKLLK

-835 AKVYTTLSFTIPSE
+835 AKVYTQLSFTTPS
-849 GALVGGYGIPAIP
+849 
-862 TQPTCSVGALKG
+862 
-874 GALVGGYGIPA
+874 
-885 IPTQPTC
+885 
-892 SVGALKGGALKGG
+892 GGALKGG
-905 ALVSSAPKTSAPKTS
+905 ALVSSAPDKH
-920 APKTSAP
+920 
-927 GKQYN
+927 YN
-932 LTIGGIIDRLDIL
+932 LTIGGIIDRLDVV
-945 TDRQTGKPRIRVVD
+945 TDKQTGKRRIRVVD
-959 YKTGNQ
+959 YKTGNK
-965 PSSPIKNIDEI
+965 PSSAIKSIEEVFDPKNIAS
-976 FDPNNIRTK
+976 K
-985 HSNYYLQA
+985 HSNYFLQA
-993 ILYSLIVSRSKRW
+993 ILYSLIVSGSKEW
-1006 NPAGHPVSPALLFIK
+1006 NAANDPVSPALLFIK
-1021 QAPATDYDPTLL
+1021 QAATNDYDPTLC

-1045 EEEFLTKLKHT
+1045 KEEFLTKLKET
-1056 LADIYSPDT
+1056 IADMYSPNAA
-1065 PFTPTDDRKKCEL
+1065 FTPTDDRKKCEL

>member
-1 MNKTFLEYVAEDIIS
+1 MNKTFLEYVAEDIIG

-37 LNEHLARLAGQPVW
+37 LNEHLARIAGQPVW

-59 DLFRQHTDLKTADP
+59 DLFRQHTDLKPADP

-139 EQKEMLARFFANF
+139 EQKEMLKRFFANF
-152 SDDIDSEL
+152 SDDIESEL

-197 ANEQTL
+197 ASEETL

-216 LLQKVE
+216 LIQKVE
-222 RLLFSRLMKE
+222 RVLFSRLMKE
-232 DKAKFYWDFDEYYM
+232 GKAKFYWDFDEYYM
-246 PSPSPLPSGGA
+246 PTARAQQSA
-257 PVGGY
+257 
-262 GIPAIPTQPTCSV
+262 SV
-275 GGYGIPAIPTQPTC
+275 PNNTASFAAYLT
-289 SVGALPG
+289 
-296 GYGIPA
+296 
-302 IPTQPTCS
+302 
-310 VGALPG
+310 
-316 GALVSSAPTNL
+316 
-327 NLADFPNELDNTD
+327 DFPNELDNTNR
-340 PDIYANMRRP
+340 DIYANMRRP

-369 NWLLENH
+369 NWLLENE
-376 RYRAGRKTAVVMCDE
+376 RYKAGRKTAVVMCDE
-391 SILLPLMHSLPPEAD
+391 SILLPIMHSLPPEAD

-429 DLYTLGLRKKGTT
+429 DLYTLGLRKKGTAF
-442 LNPHYL
+442 NPHYL
-448 KKLMAHPYAH
+448 KKLMAHPYARH
-458 HLKGVHL
+458 LQEVHLKEMNDVHLKGVHLKGVHL
-465 SQVHQEEVHQPNSPS
+465 SQVHQEKEMHQEGIAA
-480 HHLTISTPHHLT
+480 LLQ
-492 TSTILHHIATLIK
+492 HIATLVK

-510 TKPEGDPLTQESVF
+510 TKQEGDALTQESVF
-524 RMYTILNRLATLADS
+524 RMFTILNRLAALADS

-550 RLVSQLVST
+550 RLVSQLVGAA
-559 SSIPFHGEPVVGVQI
+559 SIPFHGEPVVGVQI

-580 RNIDFDHLLLLS
+580 RNIDFDNVLLLS

-608 PYTIRKAHHLTTID
+608 PYSIRKAHGLTTID
-622 NKVALYS
+622 NKVAIYS
-629 YYFHRLLQRAR
+629 YYFHRLLQRAG

-647 NTTDNGHTGEMSR
+647 NSTDNGHTGEMSR
-660 FMLQLLVESGQKIN
+660 FMLQLLVESGQKID
-674 HYTLT
+674 HYSLT
-679 AKNHPTPLMPK
+679 AKNQPSPLMPK
-690 PIQKDEA
+690 AIEKDEA
-697 TLSKLQQITRLS
+697 AIGKLEEMSRLS
-709 PSALNTYIRCPLAFY
+709 PSAINTYIRCKLAFY

-730 IQEPHPDPETI
+730 IKEPDSDPETI
-741 DNRLFGNIFHRA
+741 DNRMFGNIFHRA
-753 AYLIYKDITDRSPL
+753 AYLIYKDITDHSPV

-779 RTLLANVVDRAFQ
+779 RKLLASVVDRAF
-792 AEQCTPNNGLQIINR
+792 EEEECKTNNGLQIINR
-807 EVIIQYITKLLK
+807 EVIIEYITKLLK

-835 AKVYTTLSFTIPSE
+835 AKVYTQLSFTIPS
-849 GALVGGYGIPAIP
+849 G
-862 TQPTCSVGALKG
+862 GALKE
-874 GALVGGYGIPA
+874 
-885 IPTQPTC
+885 
-892 SVGALKGGALKGG
+892 GALKGG
-905 ALVSSAPKTSAPKTS
+905 ALVSSAPDKHYS
-920 APKTSAP
+920 
-927 GKQYN
+927 
-932 LTIGGIIDRLDIL
+932 LTIGGIIDRLDAV
-945 TDRQTGKPRIRVVD
+945 TDKQTGKRRIRVVD
-959 YKTGNQ
+959 YKTGNK
-965 PSSPIKNIDEI
+965 PSSAIKSIEEVFDPKNIAS
-976 FDPNNIRTK
+976 K
-985 HSNYYLQA
+985 HSNYFLQA
-993 ILYSLIVSRSKRW
+993 ILYSLIVSRSKEW
-1006 NPAGHPVSPALLFIK
+1006 NAANDAVSPALLFIK
-1021 QAPATDYDPTLL
+1021 QAATNDYDPTLC

-1045 EEEFLTKLKHT
+1045 EEEFLTKLKET
-1056 LADIYSPDT
+1056 VADMYSPDAA
-1065 PFTPTDDRKKCEL
+1065 FTPTDDRKKCEL

>member
-1 MNKTFLEYVAEDIIS
+1 MNKTFLEYVAEDIIG

-37 LNEHLARLAGQPVW
+37 LNEHLARIAGQPVW

-152 SDDIDSEL
+152 SDDIESEL

-197 ANEQTL
+197 ASEKTL

-222 RLLFSRLMKE
+222 RVLFSRLMKE
-232 DKAKFYWDFDEYYM
+232 GKAKFYWDFDEYYM
-246 PSPSPLPSGGA
+246 PSPSHHLTTSPS
-257 PVGGY
+257 
-262 GIPAIPTQPTCSV
+262 QQLS
-275 GGYGIPAIPTQPTC
+275 
-289 SVGALPG
+289 
-296 GYGIPA
+296 
-302 IPTQPTCS
+302 
-310 VGALPG
+310 G

-327 NLADFPNELDNTD
+327 TTSPSQHLNISDFPNELDNTD
-340 PDIYANMRRP
+340 RDIYANMRRP

-369 NWLLENH
+369 NWLLEND
-376 RYRAGRKTAVVMCDE
+376 RYKAGRKTAIVMCDE
-391 SILLPLMHSLPPEAD
+391 SILLPVMHSLPPEAD

-429 DLYTLGLRKKGTT
+429 DLYMLGLRKKGTAF
-442 LNPHYL
+442 NPHYL

-458 HLKGVHL
+458 YLTI
-465 SQVHQEEVHQPNSPS
+465 SPP
-480 HHLTISTPHHLT
+480 HHLTISPPQHLT

-510 TKPEGDPLTQESVF
+510 TKPEGDALTQESVF

-550 RLVSQLVST
+550 RLVSQLVGAA
-559 SSIPFHGEPVVGVQI
+559 SIPFHGEPVIGVQI

-580 RNIDFDHLLLLS
+580 RNIDFDNVLLLS

-600 GVNDSSFI
+600 GINDSSFI
-608 PYTIRKAHHLTTID
+608 PYSIRKAHHLTTID
-622 NKVALYS
+622 NKVAIYS

-647 NTTDNGHTGEMSR
+647 NSTDNGHTGEMSR
-660 FMLQLLVESGQKIN
+660 FMLQLLVESGQKID
-674 HYTLT
+674 HYSLT
-679 AKNHPTPLMPK
+679 AKNQPTPLMPK

-697 TLSKLQQITRLS
+697 TLSKLEEMSRLS
-709 PSALNTYIRCPLAFY
+709 PSAINTYIRCKLAFY

-730 IQEPHPDPETI
+730 IKEPDSDPETI
-741 DNRLFGNIFHRA
+741 DNRMFGNIFHRA
-753 AYLIYKDITDRSPL
+753 AYLIYKDITDHSPV

-779 RTLLANVVDRAFQ
+779 RTLLANVVDRAF
-792 AEQCTPNNGLQIINR
+792 EEEECKTNNGLQIINR
-807 EVIIQYITKLLK
+807 EVIIEYITKLLK

-835 AKVYTTLSFTIPSE
+835 AKVYTSLSFTTPSSHH
-849 GALVGGYGIPAIP
+849 LTTSP
-862 TQPTCSVGALKG
+862 
-874 GALVGGYGIPA
+874 
-885 IPTQPTC
+885 
-892 SVGALKGGALKGG
+892 GG
-905 ALVSSAPKTSAPKTS
+905 ALVSSAPT
-920 APKTSAP
+920 
-927 GKQYN
+927 KQYN

-945 TDRQTGKPRIRVVD
+945 TDKQTGKPRIRVVD

-965 PSSPIKNIDEI
+965 PSSPIKSIDEI
-976 FDPNNIRTK
+976 FDPNNIRSK

-993 ILYSLIVSRSKRW
+993 ILYSLIVSRSKEW
-1006 NPAGHPVSPALLFIK
+1006 NAANDAVSPALLFIK
-1021 QAPATDYDPTLL
+1021 QAATNDYDPTLC

-1045 EEEFLTKLKHT
+1045 EEEFLTKLKET
-1056 LADIYSPDT
+1056 VADMYSPNV

>member
-59 DLFRQHTDLKTADP
+59 DLFRQHTDLKPADP

-128 HELDDISYLDD
+128 HELDDISYLDN

-179 RRLTE
+179 HRLTE

-197 ANEQTL
+197 ASEQTL

-222 RLLFSRLMKE
+222 RVLFSRLMKE
-232 DKAKFYWDFDEYYM
+232 GKAKFYWDFDEYYM
-246 PSPSPLPSGGA
+246 PSPSHHLTTSPS
-257 PVGGY
+257 
-262 GIPAIPTQPTCSV
+262 QH
-275 GGYGIPAIPTQPTC
+275 
-289 SVGALPG
+289 
-296 GYGIPA
+296 
-302 IPTQPTCS
+302 
-310 VGALPG
+310 
-316 GALVSSAPTNL
+316 L
-327 NLADFPNELDNTD
+327 NLADFPNELDNTA

-376 RYRAGRKTAVVMCDE
+376 RYRAGRKTAIVMCDE
-391 SILLPLMHSLPPEAD
+391 SILLPIMHSLPPEAD

-429 DLYTLGLRKKGTT
+429 DLYTLGLRKKGTA

-448 KKLMAHPYAH
+448 KKLMAHPYARH
-458 HLKGVHL
+458 LQEVHLKGVHLKGVHL
-465 SQVHQEEVHQPNSPS
+465 SQVHQPNSPS
-480 HHLTISTPHHLT
+480 HHLNISTSHHLT
-492 TSTILHHIATLIK
+492 TSARLLPLARARTILHHIATLIK

-550 RLVSQLVST
+550 RLVSQLVSS

-600 GVNDSSFI
+600 GINDSSFI

-647 NTTDNGHTGEMSR
+647 NSTDNGHTGEMSR

-674 HYTLT
+674 HYCLT

-690 PIQKDEA
+690 PIQKDE
-697 TLSKLQQITRLS
+697 TVLSKLQQISRLS

-730 IQEPHPDPETI
+730 IKEPDPDPETI

-753 AYLIYKDITDRSPL
+753 AYLIYKDITARSPL
-767 IEKAHIQAYLSN
+767 VEKTHIQAYLSN
-779 RTLLANVVDRAFQ
+779 RTLLANVVDRAF
-792 AEQCTPNNGLQIINR
+792 EEEECKTNNGLQIINR

-835 AKVYTTLSFTIPSE
+835 AKVYTQLSFTIPSE

-874 GALVGGYGIPA
+874 GALKG
-885 IPTQPTC
+885 
-892 SVGALKGGALKGG
+892 GALKGGALKGG
-905 ALVSSAPKTSAPKTS
+905 ALVSSAPRTNAPRTNAPRTSAPT
-920 APKTSAP
+920 
-927 GKQYN
+927 KQYN

-945 TDRQTGKPRIRVVD
+945 TDKQTGKPRIRVVD

-976 FDPNNIRTK
+976 FDPNNIRSK

-1021 QAPATDYDPTLL
+1021 QAPAAHYDPTLH
-1033 IDKHPISDVTVY
+1033 IDKHPISDITVY

-1056 LADIYSPDT
+1056 LADIYSPAV

>member
-1 MNKTFLEYVAEDIIS
+1 MNKTFLEYVAEDIIG

-37 LNEHLARLAGQPVW
+37 LNEHLARIAGQPVW

-59 DLFRQHTDLKTADP
+59 DLFRQHTDLKPADP

-139 EQKEMLARFFANF
+139 EQKEMLKRFFANF
-152 SDDIDSEL
+152 SDDIESEL

-197 ANEQTL
+197 ASEETL

-216 LLQKVE
+216 LIQKVE
-222 RLLFSRLMKE
+222 RVLFSRLMKE
-232 DKAKFYWDFDEYYM
+232 GKAKFYWDFDEYYM
-246 PSPSPLPSGGA
+246 PTARAQQSA
-257 PVGGY
+257 
-262 GIPAIPTQPTCSV
+262 SV
-275 GGYGIPAIPTQPTC
+275 PNNTASFAAYLT
-289 SVGALPG
+289 
-296 GYGIPA
+296 
-302 IPTQPTCS
+302 
-310 VGALPG
+310 
-316 GALVSSAPTNL
+316 
-327 NLADFPNELDNTD
+327 DFPNELDNTD
-340 PDIYANMRRP
+340 RDIYANMRRP

-369 NWLLENH
+369 NWLLENE
-376 RYRAGRKTAVVMCDE
+376 RYKAGRKTAVVMCDE
-391 SILLPLMHSLPPEAD
+391 SILLPIMHSLPPEAD

-429 DLYTLGLRKKGTT
+429 DLYTLGLRKKGTAF
-442 LNPHYL
+442 NPHYL
-448 KKLMAHPYAH
+448 KKLMAHPYAR
-458 HLKGVHL
+458 HLQEVHLKEMNEVHLKGVHSKGVHL
-465 SQVHQEEVHQPNSPS
+465 SQVHQEGSAA
-480 HHLTISTPHHLT
+480 LLY
-492 TSTILHHIATLIK
+492 HIATLVK

-510 TKPEGDPLTQESVF
+510 TKQEGDALTQESVF
-524 RMYTILNRLATLADS
+524 RMFTILNRLAALADS

-550 RLVSQLVST
+550 RLVSQLVGAA
-559 SSIPFHGEPVVGVQI
+559 SIPFHGEPVIGVQI

-580 RNIDFDHLLLLS
+580 RNIDFDNVLLLS

-608 PYTIRKAHHLTTID
+608 PYSIRKAHGLTTID
-622 NKVALYS
+622 NKVAIYS
-629 YYFHRLLQRAR
+629 YYFHRLLQRAG

-647 NTTDNGHTGEMSR
+647 NSTDNGHTGEMSR
-660 FMLQLLVESGQKIN
+660 FMLQLLVESGQKID
-674 HYTLT
+674 HYSLT
-679 AKNHPTPLMPK
+679 AKNQPTPLMPK
-690 PIQKDEA
+690 AIEKDEA
-697 TLSKLQQITRLS
+697 ALSKLEEMSRLS
-709 PSALNTYIRCPLAFY
+709 PSAINTYIRCKLAFY

-730 IQEPHPDPETI
+730 IKEPDSAPETI
-741 DNRLFGNIFHRA
+741 DNRMFGNIFHRA
-753 AYLIYKDITDRSPL
+753 AYLIYKDITDHSPV

-779 RTLLANVVDRAFQ
+779 RKLLASVVDRAF
-792 AEQCTPNNGLQIINR
+792 EEEECKTNNGLQIINR
-807 EVIIQYITKLLK
+807 EVIIEYITKLLK

-835 AKVYTTLSFTIPSE
+835 AKVYTQLSFTIPS
-849 GALVGGYGIPAIP
+849 
-862 TQPTCSVGALKG
+862 
-874 GALVGGYGIPA
+874 
-885 IPTQPTC
+885 
-892 SVGALKGGALKGG
+892 GGALKGG
-905 ALVSSAPKTSAPKTS
+905 ALVSSAPDKHYS
-920 APKTSAP
+920 
-927 GKQYN
+927 
-932 LTIGGIIDRLDIL
+932 LTIGGIIDRLDAV
-945 TDRQTGKPRIRVVD
+945 TDKQTGKRRIRVVD
-959 YKTGNQ
+959 YKTGNK
-965 PSSPIKNIDEI
+965 PSSAIKSIEEVFDPKNIAS
-976 FDPNNIRTK
+976 K
-985 HSNYYLQA
+985 HSNYFLQA
-993 ILYSLIVSRSKRW
+993 ILYSLIVSRSKEW
-1006 NPAGHPVSPALLFIK
+1006 NAANDAVSPALLFIK
-1021 QAPATDYDPTLL
+1021 QAATNDYDPTLC

-1045 EEEFLTKLKHT
+1045 EEEFLTKLKET
-1056 LADIYSPDT
+1056 VADMYSPDAA
-1065 PFTPTDDRKKCEL
+1065 FTPTDDRKKCEL

>member
-1 MNKTFLEYVAEDIIS
+1 MNKTFLEYVAEDIIG

-37 LNEHLARLAGQPVW
+37 LNEHLARIAGQPVW

-59 DLFRQHTDLKTADP
+59 DLFRQHTDLKPADP

-139 EQKEMLARFFANF
+139 EQKEMLKRFFANF
-152 SDDIDSEL
+152 SDDIESEL

-197 ANEQTL
+197 ASEETL

-216 LLQKVE
+216 LIQKVE
-222 RLLFSRLMKE
+222 RVLFSRLMKE
-232 DKAKFYWDFDEYYM
+232 GKAKFYWDFDEYYM
-246 PSPSPLPSGGA
+246 PTARAQQSA
-257 PVGGY
+257 
-262 GIPAIPTQPTCSV
+262 SV
-275 GGYGIPAIPTQPTC
+275 PNNTASFAAYLT
-289 SVGALPG
+289 
-296 GYGIPA
+296 
-302 IPTQPTCS
+302 
-310 VGALPG
+310 
-316 GALVSSAPTNL
+316 
-327 NLADFPNELDNTD
+327 DFPNELDNTD
-340 PDIYANMRRP
+340 RDIYANMRRP

-369 NWLLENH
+369 NWFLEND
-376 RYRAGRKTAVVMCDE
+376 RYKAGRKTAVVMCDE
-391 SILLPLMHSLPPEAD
+391 SILLPIMHSLPPEAD

-429 DLYTLGLRKKGTT
+429 DLYTLGLRKKGTAF
-442 LNPHYL
+442 NPHYF
-448 KKLMAHPYAH
+448 KKLMAHPYARH
-458 HLKGVHL
+458 LQEVHLKEMNDVHLKGVHLKGVHL
-465 SQVHQEEVHQPNSPS
+465 SQVHQEKEMHQEGIAA
-480 HHLTISTPHHLT
+480 LLQ
-492 TSTILHHIATLIK
+492 HIATLVK

-510 TKPEGDPLTQESVF
+510 TKQEGDALTQESVF
-524 RMYTILNRLATLADS
+524 RMFTILNRLAALAES

-550 RLVSQLVST
+550 RLVSQLVGAA
-559 SSIPFHGEPVVGVQI
+559 SIPFHGEPVIGVQI

-580 RNIDFDHLLLLS
+580 RNIDFDNVLLLS

-608 PYTIRKAHHLTTID
+608 PYSIRKAHGLTTID
-622 NKVALYS
+622 NKVAIYS
-629 YYFHRLLQRAR
+629 YYFHRLLQRAG

-647 NTTDNGHTGEMSR
+647 NSTDNGHTGEMSR
-660 FMLQLLVESGQKIN
+660 FMLQLLVESGQKID
-674 HYTLT
+674 HYSLT
-679 AKNHPTPLMPK
+679 AKNQPSPLMPK
-690 PIQKDEA
+690 AIEKDETA
-697 TLSKLQQITRLS
+697 LSKLEEMSRLS
-709 PSALNTYIRCPLAFY
+709 PSAINTYIRCKLAFY

-730 IQEPHPDPETI
+730 IKEPDSDPETI
-741 DNRLFGNIFHRA
+741 DNRMFGNIFHRA
-753 AYLIYKDITDRSPL
+753 AYLIYKDITDHSPV

-779 RTLLANVVDRAFQ
+779 RKLLASVVDRAF
-792 AEQCTPNNGLQIINR
+792 EEEECKTNNGLQIINR
-807 EVIIQYITKLLK
+807 EVIIEYITKLLK

-835 AKVYTTLSFTIPSE
+835 AKVYTQLSFTIPS
-849 GALVGGYGIPAIP
+849 G
-862 TQPTCSVGALKG
+862 
-874 GALVGGYGIPA
+874 
-885 IPTQPTC
+885 
-892 SVGALKGGALKGG
+892 GALKGGALKGG
-905 ALVSSAPKTSAPKTS
+905 ALVSSAPDKH
-920 APKTSAP
+920 
-927 GKQYN
+927 YD
-932 LTIGGIIDRLDIL
+932 LTIGGIIDRLDAV
-945 TDRQTGKPRIRVVD
+945 TDKQTGKRRIRVVD
-959 YKTGNQ
+959 YKTGNK
-965 PSSPIKNIDEI
+965 PSSAIKSIEEVFDPKNIAS
-976 FDPNNIRTK
+976 K
-985 HSNYYLQA
+985 HSNYFLQA
-993 ILYSLIVSRSKRW
+993 ILYSLIVSRSKEW
-1006 NPAGHPVSPALLFIK
+1006 NAANDAVSPALLFIK
-1021 QAPATDYDPTLL
+1021 QAATNDYDPTLC

-1045 EEEFLTKLKHT
+1045 EEEFLTKLKET
-1056 LADIYSPDT
+1056 VADMYSPDAA
-1065 PFTPTDDRKKCEL
+1065 FTPTDDRKKCEL

>member
-37 LNEHLARLAGQPVW
+37 LNEHLARIAGQPVW

-128 HELDDISYLDD
+128 HELDDISYLDN

-197 ANEQTL
+197 ASEQTL

-222 RLLFSRLMKE
+222 RVLFSRLMKE
-232 DKAKFYWDFDEYYM
+232 GKAKFYWDFDEYYM

-257 PVGGY
+257 LV
-262 GIPAIPTQPTCSV
+262 
-275 GGYGIPAIPTQPTC
+275 
-289 SVGALPG
+289 G

-363 QARFAS
+363 QARFAA

-391 SILLPLMHSLPPEAD
+391 SILLPIMHSLPPEAD

-429 DLYTLGLRKKGTT
+429 DLYTLGLRKKGTAFT
-442 LNPHYL
+442 PHYL
-448 KKLMAHPYAH
+448 KKLMAHPYAR
-458 HLKGVHL
+458 HLQGVHL
-465 SQVHQEEVHQPNSPS
+465 SQVHQEEVHQEEVHQPNSPS
-480 HHLTISTPHHLT
+480 HHLNTSTPHHLT

-510 TKPEGDPLTQESVF
+510 TKPEDDPLTQESVF

-550 RLVSQLVST
+550 RLVSQLVNT

-647 NTTDNGHTGEMSR
+647 NSTDNGHTGEMSR

-674 HYTLT
+674 HYCLT

-690 PIQKDEA
+690 PIQKDE
-697 TLSKLQQITRLS
+697 TVLSKLQQISRLS

-779 RTLLANVVDRAFQ
+779 RTLLTNVVDRAFQ

-835 AKVYTTLSFTIPSE
+835 AKVHTSLSFTIPSE

-862 TQPTCSVGALKG
+862 TQPTCSVGAL
-874 GALVGGYGIPA
+874 P
-885 IPTQPTC
+885 
-892 SVGALKGGALKGG
+892 GGALKGG
-905 ALVSSAPKTSAPKTS
+905 ALVSSAPRTSAPT
-920 APKTSAP
+920 
-927 GKQYN
+927 KQYN
-932 LTIGGIIDRLDIL
+932 LTIGGIIDRLDAV
-945 TDRQTGKPRIRVVD
+945 TDKQTGKRRIRVVD

-976 FDPNNIRTK
+976 FDPNNIRSK

-993 ILYSLIVSRSKRW
+993 ILYSLIVSRSKEW
-1006 NPAGHPVSPALLFIK
+1006 NPANHPVSPALLFIK
-1021 QAPATDYDPTLL
+1021 QAPADHYDPTLH

>member
-1 MNKTFLEYVAEDIIS
+1 MNKTFLEYVAEDIIG

-37 LNEHLARLAGQPVW
+37 LNEHLARIAGQPVW

-59 DLFRQHTDLKTADP
+59 DLFRQHTDLKPADP

-139 EQKEMLARFFANF
+139 EQKEMLKRFFANF
-152 SDDIDSEL
+152 SDDIESEL
-160 KKRFLSLWSHFG
+160 KKRFLSLWSHFD

-197 ANEQTL
+197 ASEETL

-216 LLQKVE
+216 LIQKVE
-222 RLLFSRLMKE
+222 RVLFSRLMKE
-232 DKAKFYWDFDEYYM
+232 GKAKFYWDFDEYYM
-246 PSPSPLPSGGA
+246 PTARAQQSA
-257 PVGGY
+257 
-262 GIPAIPTQPTCSV
+262 SV
-275 GGYGIPAIPTQPTC
+275 PNNTASFAAYLT
-289 SVGALPG
+289 
-296 GYGIPA
+296 
-302 IPTQPTCS
+302 
-310 VGALPG
+310 
-316 GALVSSAPTNL
+316 
-327 NLADFPNELDNTD
+327 DFPNELDNTD
-340 PDIYANMRRP
+340 RDIYANMRRP

-369 NWLLENH
+369 NWLLENG
-376 RYRAGRKTAVVMCDE
+376 RYKAGRKTAVVMCDE
-391 SILLPLMHSLPPEAD
+391 SILLPIMHSLPPEAD

-429 DLYTLGLRKKGTT
+429 DLYTLGLRKKGTAF
-442 LNPHYL
+442 NPHYL
-448 KKLMAHPYAH
+448 KKLMAHPYARH
-458 HLKGVHL
+458 LQEVHLKEMNDVHLKWVHL
-465 SQVHQEEVHQPNSPS
+465 SQVHQEGSAALLQ
-480 HHLTISTPHHLT
+480 
-492 TSTILHHIATLIK
+492 HIATLVK

-510 TKPEGDPLTQESVF
+510 TKQEGDALTQESVF
-524 RMYTILNRLATLADS
+524 RMFTILNRLAALADS
-539 GDLLVDNTTLR
+539 GDLVVDNTTLR
-550 RLVSQLVST
+550 RLVSQLVGAA
-559 SSIPFHGEPVVGVQI
+559 SIPFHGEPVVGVQI

-580 RNIDFDHLLLLS
+580 RNIDFDNVLLLS

-608 PYTIRKAHHLTTID
+608 PYSIRKAHGLTTID
-622 NKVALYS
+622 NKVAIYS

-647 NTTDNGHTGEMSR
+647 NSTDNGHTGEMSR
-660 FMLQLLVESGQKIN
+660 FMLQLLVESGQKIE
-674 HYTLT
+674 HYSLT
-679 AKNHPTPLMPK
+679 AKNQPTPLMPK
-690 PIQKDEA
+690 AIEKDEA
-697 TLSKLQQITRLS
+697 AIGKLEEMSKLS
-709 PSALNTYIRCPLAFY
+709 PSAINTYIRCKLAFY

-730 IQEPHPDPETI
+730 IKEPDSDPETI
-741 DNRLFGNIFHRA
+741 DNRMFGNIFHRA
-753 AYLIYKDITDRSPL
+753 AYLIYKDITDHSPV

-779 RTLLANVVDRAFQ
+779 RKLLASVVDRAF
-792 AEQCTPNNGLQIINR
+792 EEEECKTNNGLQIINR
-807 EVIIQYITKLLK
+807 EVIIEYITKLLK

-835 AKVYTTLSFTIPSE
+835 AKVYTQLSFTTPS
-849 GALVGGYGIPAIP
+849 
-862 TQPTCSVGALKG
+862 
-874 GALVGGYGIPA
+874 
-885 IPTQPTC
+885 
-892 SVGALKGGALKGG
+892 GGALKGG
-905 ALVSSAPKTSAPKTS
+905 ALVSSAPDKH
-920 APKTSAP
+920 
-927 GKQYN
+927 YN
-932 LTIGGIIDRLDIL
+932 LTIGGIIDRLDVV
-945 TDRQTGKPRIRVVD
+945 TDKQTGKRRIRVVD
-959 YKTGNQ
+959 YKTGNK
-965 PSSPIKNIDEI
+965 PSSAIKSIEEVFDPKNIAS
-976 FDPNNIRTK
+976 K
-985 HSNYYLQA
+985 HSNYFLQA
-993 ILYSLIVSRSKRW
+993 ILYSLIVSRSKEW
-1006 NPAGHPVSPALLFIK
+1006 NAANDAVSPALLFIK
-1021 QAPATDYDPTLL
+1021 QAATNDYDPTLC

-1045 EEEFLTKLKHT
+1045 EEEFLTKLKET
-1056 LADIYSPDT
+1056 VADMYSPDAA
-1065 PFTPTDDRKKCEL
+1065 FTPTDDRKKCEL

>member
-1 MNKTFLEYVAEDIIS
+1 MNKTFLEYVAEDIIG

-37 LNEHLARLAGQPVW
+37 LNEHLARIAGQPVW

-59 DLFRQHTDLKTADP
+59 DLFRQHTDLKPADP

-139 EQKEMLARFFANF
+139 EQKEMLKRFFANF
-152 SDDIDSEL
+152 SDDIESEL

-197 ANEQTL
+197 ASEETL

-216 LLQKVE
+216 LIQKVE
-222 RLLFSRLMKE
+222 RVLFSRLMKE
-232 DKAKFYWDFDEYYM
+232 GKAKFYWDFDEYYM
-246 PSPSPLPSGGA
+246 PTARAQQSA
-257 PVGGY
+257 
-262 GIPAIPTQPTCSV
+262 SV
-275 GGYGIPAIPTQPTC
+275 PNNTASFAAYLT
-289 SVGALPG
+289 
-296 GYGIPA
+296 
-302 IPTQPTCS
+302 
-310 VGALPG
+310 
-316 GALVSSAPTNL
+316 
-327 NLADFPNELDNTD
+327 DFPNELDNTD
-340 PDIYANMRRP
+340 RDIYANMRRP

-369 NWLLENH
+369 NWLLEND
-376 RYRAGRKTAVVMCDE
+376 RYKAGRKTAVVMCDE
-391 SILLPLMHSLPPEAD
+391 SILLPIMHSLPPEAD

-442 LNPHYL
+442 FNPHYL
-448 KKLMAHPYAH
+448 KKLMAHPYARH
-458 HLKGVHL
+458 LQEVHLKEMNEVHLKGVHLKGVHL
-465 SQVHQEEVHQPNSPS
+465 SQVHQKEEQQTIGDNSGCMGMAGMPY
-480 HHLTISTPHHLT
+480 PP
-492 TSTILHHIATLIK
+492 TSAALLQHIATLVK

-510 TKPEGDPLTQESVF
+510 TKQEGDALTQESVF
-524 RMYTILNRLATLADS
+524 RMFTILNRLAALADS
-539 GDLLVDNTTLR
+539 GDLVVDNTTLR
-550 RLVSQLVST
+550 RLVSQLVGAA
-559 SSIPFHGEPVVGVQI
+559 SIPFHGEPVVGVQI

-580 RNIDFDHLLLLS
+580 RNIDFDNVLLLS

-608 PYTIRKAHHLTTID
+608 PYSIRKAHGLTTID
-622 NKVALYS
+622 NKVAIYS
-629 YYFHRLLQRAR
+629 YYFHRLLQRAG

-647 NTTDNGHTGEMSR
+647 NSTDNGHIGEMSR
-660 FMLQLLVESGQKIN
+660 FMLQLLVESGQKID
-674 HYTLT
+674 HYSLT
-679 AKNHPTPLMPK
+679 AKNQPTPLMPK
-690 PIQKDEA
+690 AIEKDETA
-697 TLSKLQQITRLS
+697 LSKLEEMSRLS
-709 PSALNTYIRCPLAFY
+709 PSAINTYIRCKLAFY

-730 IQEPHPDPETI
+730 IKEPDSDPETI
-741 DNRLFGNIFHRA
+741 DNRMFGNIFHRA
-753 AYLIYKDITDRSPL
+753 AYLIYKDITDHSPV

-779 RTLLANVVDRAFQ
+779 RKLLASVVDRAF
-792 AEQCTPNNGLQIINR
+792 EEEECKTNNGLQIINR
-807 EVIIQYITKLLK
+807 EVIIEYITKLLK

-835 AKVYTTLSFTIPSE
+835 AKVYTQLSFTIPS
-849 GALVGGYGIPAIP
+849 G
-862 TQPTCSVGALKG
+862 GALKD
-874 GALVGGYGIPA
+874 
-885 IPTQPTC
+885 
-892 SVGALKGGALKGG
+892 GALKGG
-905 ALVSSAPKTSAPKTS
+905 ALVSSAPRTSAPT
-920 APKTSAP
+920 
-927 GKQYN
+927 KQYN
-932 LTIGGIIDRLDIL
+932 LTIGGIIDRLDAV
-945 TDRQTGKPRIRVVD
+945 TDKQTGKRRIRVVD
-959 YKTGNQ
+959 YKTGNK
-965 PSSPIKNIDEI
+965 PSSAIKSIEEVFDPKNIAS
-976 FDPNNIRTK
+976 K
-985 HSNYYLQA
+985 HSNYFLQA
-993 ILYSLIVSRSKRW
+993 ILYSLIVSRSKEW
-1006 NPAGHPVSPALLFIK
+1006 NAANDAVSPALLFIK
-1021 QAPATDYDPTLL
+1021 QAATNDYDPTLC

-1045 EEEFLTKLKHT
+1045 EEEFLTKLKET
-1056 LADIYSPDT
+1056 VADMYSPDAA
-1065 PFTPTDDRKKCEL
+1065 FTPTDDRKKCEL

>member
-1 MNKTFLEYVAEDIIS
+1 MNQTFLEYVAEDIIG

-197 ANEQTL
+197 ASEQTL

-222 RLLFSRLMKE
+222 RVLFSRLMKE
-232 DKAKFYWDFDEYYM
+232 GKAKFYWDFDEYYM
-246 PSPSPLPSGGA
+246 PTARAQQSA
-257 PVGGY
+257 
-262 GIPAIPTQPTCSV
+262 SV
-275 GGYGIPAIPTQPTC
+275 PNNTASFAAYLT
-289 SVGALPG
+289 
-296 GYGIPA
+296 
-302 IPTQPTCS
+302 
-310 VGALPG
+310 
-316 GALVSSAPTNL
+316 
-327 NLADFPNELDNTD
+327 DFPNELDNTD
-340 PDIYANMRRP
+340 RNIYANMRRP

-369 NWLLENH
+369 NWLLENE
-376 RYRAGRKTAVVMCDE
+376 RYKAGRKTAVVMCDE
-391 SILLPLMHSLPPEAD
+391 SIQLPVMHSLPPEAD

-429 DLYTLGLRKKGTT
+429 DLYTLGLRKKGTA

-458 HLKGVHL
+458 HLTI
-465 SQVHQEEVHQPNSPS
+465 SPS
-480 HHLTISTPHHLT
+480 HHLTISP
-492 TSTILHHIATLIK
+492 ILHHIASLVK

-524 RMYTILNRLATLADS
+524 RMFTILNRLATLADS

-550 RLVSQLVST
+550 RLVSQLVSS

-608 PYTIRKAHHLTTID
+608 PYSIRKAHHLTTID
-622 NKVALYS
+622 NKVAIYS
-629 YYFHRLLQRAR
+629 YYFHRLLQRAG

-647 NTTDNGHTGEMSR
+647 NSTDNGHTGEMSR
-660 FMLQLLVESGQKIN
+660 FMLQLLVESGQKID
-674 HYTLT
+674 HYSLT
-679 AKNHPTPLMPK
+679 AKNQPTPLMPK
-690 PIQKDEA
+690 AIEKDETA
-697 TLSKLQQITRLS
+697 LNKLEEMSRLS
-709 PSALNTYIRCPLAFY
+709 PSAINTYIRCKLAFY

-730 IQEPHPDPETI
+730 IKEPDSDPETI
-741 DNRLFGNIFHRA
+741 DNRMFGNIFHRA
-753 AYLIYKDITDRSPL
+753 AYLIYKDITDHSPV

-779 RTLLANVVDRAFQ
+779 RTLQANVVDRAF
-792 AEQCTPNNGLQIINR
+792 EEEECKTNNGLQIINR
-807 EVIIQYITKLLK
+807 EVIIEYITKLLK

-835 AKVYTTLSFTIPSE
+835 AKVYTSLSFTTPPSHH
-849 GALVGGYGIPAIP
+849 LTTSP
-862 TQPTCSVGALKG
+862 
-874 GALVGGYGIPA
+874 
-885 IPTQPTC
+885 
-892 SVGALKGGALKGG
+892 GG
-905 ALVSSAPKTSAPKTS
+905 ALVSNAPT
-920 APKTSAP
+920 
-927 GKQYN
+927 KQYD
-932 LTIGGIIDRLDIL
+932 LTIGGIIDRLDAI
-945 TDRQTGKPRIRVVD
+945 TDKQTGKRRIRVVD
-959 YKTGNQ
+959 YKTGNK
-965 PSSPIKNIDEI
+965 PSSAIKSIEEVFDPKNIAS
-976 FDPNNIRTK
+976 K
-985 HSNYYLQA
+985 HSNYFLQA
-993 ILYSLIVSRSKRW
+993 ILYSLIVSRSKEW
-1006 NPAGHPVSPALLFIK
+1006 NTANDAVSPALLFIK
-1021 QAPATDYDPTLL
+1021 QAATNDYDPTLC

-1045 EEEFLTKLKHT
+1045 EEEFLTKLKET
-1056 LADIYSPDT
+1056 VADMYSPDAA
-1065 PFTPTDDRKKCEL
+1065 FTPTDDRKKCEL